1 MAELPEQ
8 NPGPVPASPSLAP
21 PPSPQGQGSFRLL
34 AAITGGCGALLL
46 LVWGGDQ
53 ALRKLYE
60 HWRPRLEQPL
70 SQLAGHPV
78 ELGGYQGLGWG
89 GLRIGP
95 SRIAPGRLDG
105 SSVLVRSVLVSVDP
119 LASLRQ
125 RLPVV
130 HVGLAGVR
138 AELRRNSQ
146 GQYWVP
152 GRLAKG
158 SEPPRL
164 DLRLRLVD
172 PALLNLQPSG
182 TSLRLT
188 GRGAVRPHRREVE
201 LAAWLRADGAGDS
214 LAMELQ
220 GNWQSQRW
228 DGTLRAKALQLAPLQ
243 RLLSLPGQLAG
254 RADGTFALAWRDRQP
269 FCRGGAQL
277 RQLRWRPATGLSRLE
292 LPSSQ
297 LRCSGQA
304 LELDRSAWR
313 WGAPGSKGLQG
324 TLRLEG
330 LWQRNQLQLRQ
341 FELARGRSWLRLK
354 GSLARRFDLTGQ
366 WQLRPG
372 DLPLQAGTPAW
383 VLNQQ
388 VGGSVTAR
396 GSWRLPQLQARFGQ
410 PSNPLLGRWDA
421 VLDWRDK
428 RLVLQRFSSAH
439 LSARGVLPL
448 GLRAGEGL
456 VPGQLDLNLELQRYP
471 LERLDLLVGTQL
483 QGILQATGRVR
494 GPLKALK
501 PDLDLRIDQP
511 GAGPLSL
518 RENWEGQWF
527 GDPAGGGRLR
537 MQALA
542 PAPVGVLTARLDSRW
557 VPRAVRLDRAG
568 GTLELN
574 GSPRAY
580 RWQASQLPLDGLQ
593 LALGPNSR
601 RQPLQAQLSGQGLL
615 ELQPLAFSGSAQLDR
630 PVFLGVWGKSGQA
643 NIRYAKR
650 RYSVQ
655 GAISPLA
662 GGNLAIDWSGV
673 WHGAFRARLQ
683 GERLPPLFLQ
693 QLVRAWPQW
702 RGGSAPILGRASD
715 IGTLLIDTFSGSV
728 QDQLRALELARD
740 RLSAA
745 RLERD
750 RQSSPQERL
759 QRLAGQID
767 ADLRLDGASLLEAR
781 ADLQARAHLWLPEEN
796 QDQPLT
802 SVPVLV
808 KFTGPLRRGAG
819 NFSLADLPLELLALL
834 TPVPAGLRGRLSLQ
848 GRYRLGTPQPELAL
862 NISLVDGYLRETA
875 LVLERD
881 TIQLEQARLLLDLS
895 LRAAGASSSVELAGV
910 VPLDPGKQG
919 LELRLASRDDGLRFL
934 AGLAQPALQWNQ
946 GTGDLQLLVRGSVRE
961 PIANGFLRFRGAQLQ
976 FIGQKVRDVDATVLF
991 DFEQLLLQEFN
1002 AKVGDKGVV
1011 RGSGSLGLFRPDAT
1025 ADGKD
1030 ANLKVELEK
1039 VPFAMSRIKAV
1050 ADGSLQIGGS
1060 VAALDI
1066 GGELAVSRGSVNVQ
1080 PARLASE
1087 ANLAAPVASAAELLE
1102 SRWNYDQPLV
1112 LLGPDVESNAS
1123 EALRAAVP
1131 NASFVGFD
1139 DLKLK
1144 LGPDLRVG
1152 IPNLASF
1159 GTSGLLRLNGRLDP
1173 SLRLQGVVRLLNGR
1187 LNLFTTTFGLD
1198 PESPNVAVFTPSMG
1212 LIPFLDISLRTRV
1225 SDNLPSTSGIGTAGS
1240 LSLQDF
1246 QAAGATNSLDQ
1257 LNLVQVFLSVSGP
1270 ADRLADNLVLRSS
1283 PPLSED
1289 RLQALIG
1296 GNTLAGLA
1304 GSAGGTALATALG
1317 QTLLSPLLGTL
1328 GDAFG
1333 QRLSFALYPTYVN
1346 QAVSSGDAR
1355 RSGRVPPQLVLGAE
1369 IGLDLSERF
1378 NASVLAAPN
1387 RSDVPPQL
1395 NLNFKA
1401 SELLN
1406 LQGAVDAQ
1414 GAWQTQLQLF
1424 FRF

>member
-8 NPGPVPASPSLAP
+8 NPGPVPASSSLAP
-21 PPSPQGQGSFRLL
+21 PPWPRGSGGVRLL
-34 AAITGGCGALLL
+34 AALTGGCGTLFLLA
-46 LVWGGDQ
+46 WGGDQ
-53 ALRKLYE
+53 ALRKLYQ

-70 SQLAGHPV
+70 SQLSGHPV
-78 ELGGYQGLGWG
+78 ELGEYQGLGWG

-95 SRIAPGRLDG
+95 SRISPGRLDG
-105 SSVLVRSVLVSVDP
+105 STVLVRSVSVSLDP

-125 RLPVV
+125 RLPVL

-152 GRLAKG
+152 GRLDPGTK
-158 SEPPRL
+158 PPRL

-172 PALLNLQPSG
+172 PAMLTLLPSG
-182 TSLRLT
+182 ASLRLT
-188 GRGAVRPHRREVE
+188 GRGAVRPHRSELE
-201 LAAWLRADGAGDS
+201 LAAWLGSEAAAGE

-228 DGTLRAKALQLAPLQ
+228 GGTLRAKGLQLAPLQ
-243 RLLSLPGQLAG
+243 RLLGVPGLLAG
-254 RADGTFALAWRDRQP
+254 KADGTFALAWRDRQP
-269 FCRGGAQL
+269 FCKGGAQL
-277 RQLRWRPATGLSRLE
+277 RQLRWRPATGVTRLE
-292 LPSSQ
+292 LPFSQ

-313 WGAPGSKGLQG
+313 WGAPGGKGLQG
-324 TLRLEG
+324 TLRFEG
-330 LWQRNQLQLRQ
+330 LWQRNQLLVRQ
-341 FELARGRSWLRLK
+341 FELARGSSWLRLK
-354 GSLARRFDLTGQ
+354 GSLARSFELTGQ

-372 DLPLQAGTPAW
+372 DLPLQAGTPEW

-388 VGGSVTAR
+388 VGGSVLAR
-396 GSWRLPQLQARFGQ
+396 GPWSLPQLQARFGQ
-410 PSNPLLGRWDA
+410 PSNPLLGPWDA

-448 GLRAGEGL
+448 GLQAGEGL
-456 VPGQLDLNLELQRYP
+456 VPGQLDLSLELQRYP
-471 LERLDLLVGTQL
+471 LERLELLVGAQMR
-483 QGILQATGRVR
+483 GILQASGRVR
-494 GPLKALK
+494 GPLHALT

-518 RENWEGQWF
+518 RENWQGNWL

-542 PAPVGVLTARLDSRW
+542 PAPVGVLTARLDSSW
-557 VPRAVRLDRAG
+557 VPLQVRLERAG

-574 GSPRAY
+574 GRPRGY
-580 RWQASQLPLDGLQ
+580 RWQAIQMPLDGLQ
-593 LALGPNSR
+593 LALGPKSR
-601 RQPLQAQLSGQGLL
+601 RQPLQALLSGEGLL

-630 PVFLGVWGKSGQA
+630 PVFLGVWGKAAQA
-643 NIRYAKR
+643 NFRYAKR
-650 RYSVQ
+650 RFSAE
-655 GAISPLA
+655 GAIAPLA
-662 GGNLAIDWSGV
+662 GGNLAIEWSGV

-693 QLVRAWPQW
+693 QLVRAWPLW
-702 RGGSAPILGRASD
+702 RGEGAPILGRASD
-715 IGTLLIDTFSGSV
+715 IGTLLIDAFGGSV
-728 QDQLRALELARD
+728 QDQLRALELARA

-750 RQSSPQERL
+750 RQSTPQERL
-759 QRLAGQID
+759 QQLAGQID
-767 ADLRLDGASLLEAR
+767 ADLRLDGPSLLEAR
-781 ADLQARAHLWLPEEN
+781 ADLEARAHLWLPEAN

-802 SVPVLV
+802 AVPVLV
-808 KFTGPLRRGAG
+808 KFSGPLRWGAG

-834 TPVPAGLRGRLSLQ
+834 TPVPAGLRGRLSIQ

-862 NISLVDGYLRETA
+862 NISLVDGYLGETA
-875 LVLERD
+875 LVLERG
-881 TIQLEQARLLLDLS
+881 TIQLEQARLLADLS

-910 VPLDPGKQG
+910 VPLDSGQQG

-934 AGLAQPALQWNQ
+934 VGLAQPALEWNQ
-946 GTGDLQLLVRGSVRE
+946 GSGDLQLLVRGSVSQ

-1002 AKVGDKGVV
+1002 AKVGDKGVL
-1011 RGSGSLGLFRPDAT
+1011 RSQGSLGLFRPEAT

-1030 ANLKVELEK
+1030 ATLKVELEK
-1039 VPFAMSRIKAV
+1039 VPFAMPRIKAV
-1050 ADGSLQIGGS
+1050 ADGALQIGGS
-1060 VAALDI
+1060 LAALDI
-1066 GGELAVSRGSVNVQ
+1066 GGELVIARGNVNVQ

-1102 SRWNYDQPLV
+1102 SRWDYGQPLV

-1123 EALRAAVP
+1123 EALRATLP
-1131 NASFVGFD
+1131 NASFVRFD

-1144 LGPDLRVG
+1144 LGPDLKVG

-1198 PESPNVAVFTPSMG
+1198 PDSPNVAVFTPSMG

-1225 SDNLPSTSGIGTAGS
+1225 SDNLPTTSGIGTAGS
-1240 LSLQDF
+1240 LSLQDS
-1246 QAAGATNSLDQ
+1246 QAVGATNSLDQ
-1257 LNLVQVFLSVSGP
+1257 LNLVRVFLSVSGP

-1289 RLQALIG
+1289 RLLALIG

-1333 QRLSFALYPTYVN
+1333 QRLSFALFPTYVN
-1346 QAVSSGDAR
+1346 QGVANSAER

-1369 IGLDLSERF
+1369 IGLDFTERF

-1406 LQGAVDAQ
+1406 LQGAIDAQ

>member
-8 NPGPVPASPSLAP
+8 NPGPVPASSSLAP
-21 PPSPQGQGSFRLL
+21 PPWPRGSGGVRLL
-34 AAITGGCGALLL
+34 AALTGGCGTLFLLA
-46 LVWGGDQ
+46 WGGDQ
-53 ALRKLYE
+53 ALRKLYQ

-70 SQLAGHPV
+70 SQLSGHPV
-78 ELGGYQGLGWG
+78 ELGEYQGLGWG

-95 SRIAPGRLDG
+95 SRISPGRLDG
-105 SSVLVRSVLVSVDP
+105 STVLVRSVSVSLDP

-125 RLPVV
+125 RLPVL

-152 GRLAKG
+152 GRLDPGTK
-158 SEPPRL
+158 PPRL

-172 PALLNLQPSG
+172 PAMLTLLPSG
-182 TSLRLT
+182 ASLRLT
-188 GRGAVRPHRREVE
+188 GRGAVRPHRSELE
-201 LAAWLRADGAGDS
+201 LAAWLGSEAAAGE

-228 DGTLRAKALQLAPLQ
+228 GGTLRAKGLQLAPLQ
-243 RLLSLPGQLAG
+243 PLLGVPGLLAG
-254 RADGTFALAWRDRQP
+254 KADGTFALAWRDRQP
-269 FCRGGAQL
+269 FCKGGAQL
-277 RQLRWRPATGLSRLE
+277 RQLRWRPPTGVARLE
-292 LPSSQ
+292 LPFSQ

-313 WGAPGSKGLQG
+313 WGAPGGKGLQG
-324 TLRLEG
+324 TLRFEG
-330 LWQRNQLQLRQ
+330 LWQRNQLLVRQ
-341 FELARGRSWLRLK
+341 FELARGSSWLRLK
-354 GSLARRFDLTGQ
+354 GSLARSFELTGQ

-372 DLPLQAGTPAW
+372 DLPLQAGTPEW

-388 VGGSVTAR
+388 VGGSVLAR
-396 GSWRLPQLQARFGQ
+396 GPWSLPQLQARFGQ
-410 PSNPLLGRWDA
+410 PSNPLLGPWDA
-421 VLDWRDK
+421 VLAWRDK

-448 GLRAGEGL
+448 GLQAGEGL
-456 VPGQLDLNLELQRYP
+456 VPGQLDLSLELQRYP
-471 LERLDLLVGTQL
+471 LERLELLVGAQMW
-483 QGILQATGRVR
+483 GILQASGRVR
-494 GPLKALK
+494 GPLHALT

-518 RENWEGQWF
+518 RENWQGNWL

-542 PAPVGVLTARLDSRW
+542 PAPVGVLTARLDSSW
-557 VPRAVRLDRAG
+557 VPLQVRLERAG

-574 GSPRAY
+574 GRPRGY
-580 RWQASQLPLDGLQ
+580 RWQAIQMPLDGLQ
-593 LALGPNSR
+593 LALGPKSR
-601 RQPLQAQLSGQGLL
+601 RQPLQALLSGEGLL

-630 PVFLGVWGKSGQA
+630 PVFLGVWGKAAQA
-643 NIRYAKR
+643 NFRYAKR
-650 RYSVQ
+650 RFSAE
-655 GAISPLA
+655 GAIAPLA
-662 GGNLAIDWSGV
+662 GGNLAIEWSGV

-693 QLVRAWPQW
+693 QLVRAWPLW
-702 RGGSAPILGRASD
+702 RGEGAPILGRASD
-715 IGTLLIDTFSGSV
+715 IGTLLIDAFGGSV
-728 QDQLRALELARD
+728 QDQLRALELARA

-750 RQSSPQERL
+750 RQSTPQERL
-759 QRLAGQID
+759 QQLAGQID
-767 ADLRLDGASLLEAR
+767 ADLRLDGPSLLEAR
-781 ADLQARAHLWLPEEN
+781 ADLEARAHLWLPEAN

-802 SVPVLV
+802 AVPVLV
-808 KFTGPLRRGAG
+808 KFSGPLRWGAG

-834 TPVPAGLRGRLSLQ
+834 TPVPAGLRGRLSIQ

-862 NISLVDGYLRETA
+862 NISLVDGYLGETA
-875 LVLERD
+875 LVLERG
-881 TIQLEQARLLLDLS
+881 TIQLEQARLLADLS

-910 VPLDPGKQG
+910 VPLDSGQQG

-934 AGLAQPALQWNQ
+934 VGLAQPALEWNQ
-946 GTGDLQLLVRGSVRE
+946 GSGDLQLLVRGSVSQ

-1002 AKVGDKGVV
+1002 AKVGDKGVL
-1011 RGSGSLGLFRPDAT
+1011 RSQGSLGLFRPEAT

-1030 ANLKVELEK
+1030 ATLKVELEK
-1039 VPFAMSRIKAV
+1039 VPFAMPRIKAV
-1050 ADGSLQIGGS
+1050 ADGALQIGGS
-1060 VAALDI
+1060 LAALDI
-1066 GGELAVSRGSVNVQ
+1066 GGELVIARGNVNVQ

-1102 SRWNYDQPLV
+1102 SRWDYGQPLV

-1123 EALRAAVP
+1123 EALRATLP
-1131 NASFVGFD
+1131 NASFVRFD

-1144 LGPDLRVG
+1144 LGPDLKVG

-1198 PESPNVAVFTPSMG
+1198 PDSPNVAVFTPSMG

-1225 SDNLPSTSGIGTAGS
+1225 SDNLPTTSGIGTAGS
-1240 LSLQDF
+1240 LSLQDS
-1246 QAAGATNSLDQ
+1246 QAVGATNSLDQ
-1257 LNLVQVFLSVSGP
+1257 LNLVRVFLSVSGP

-1289 RLQALIG
+1289 RLLALIG

-1333 QRLSFALYPTYVN
+1333 QRLSFALFPTYVN
-1346 QAVSSGDAR
+1346 QGVANSAER

-1369 IGLDLSERF
+1369 IGLDFTERF

-1406 LQGAVDAQ
+1406 LQGAIDAQ

>member
-8 NPGPVPASPSLAP
+8 NPGPVPASSSLAP
-21 PPSPQGQGSFRLL
+21 PPWPRGSGGVRLL
-34 AAITGGCGALLL
+34 AALTGGCGTLFLLA
-46 LVWGGDQ
+46 WGGDQ
-53 ALRKLYE
+53 ALRKLYQ

-70 SQLAGHPV
+70 SQLSGHPV
-78 ELGGYQGLGWG
+78 ELGEYQGLGWG

-95 SRIAPGRLDG
+95 SRISPGRLDG
-105 SSVLVRSVLVSVDP
+105 STVLVRSVSVSLDP

-125 RLPVV
+125 RLPVL

-152 GRLAKG
+152 GRLDPGTK
-158 SEPPRL
+158 PPRL

-172 PALLNLQPSG
+172 PAMLTLLPSG
-182 TSLRLT
+182 ASLRLT
-188 GRGAVRPHRREVE
+188 GRGAVRPHRSELE
-201 LAAWLRADGAGDS
+201 LAAWLGSEAAAGE

-228 DGTLRAKALQLAPLQ
+228 GGTLRAKALQLAPLQ
-243 RLLSLPGQLAG
+243 RLLGVPGLLAG
-254 RADGTFALAWRDRQP
+254 KADGTFALAWRDRQP
-269 FCRGGAQL
+269 FCKGGAQL
-277 RQLRWRPATGLSRLE
+277 RQLRWRPATGVTRLE
-292 LPSSQ
+292 LPFSQ

-313 WGAPGSKGLQG
+313 WGAPGGKGLQG
-324 TLRLEG
+324 TLRFEG
-330 LWQRNQLQLRQ
+330 LWQRNQLLVRQ
-341 FELARGRSWLRLK
+341 FELARGSSWLRLK
-354 GSLARRFDLTGQ
+354 GSLARSFELTGQ

-372 DLPLQAGTPAW
+372 DLPLQAGTPEW

-388 VGGSVTAR
+388 VGGSVLAR
-396 GSWRLPQLQARFGQ
+396 GPWSLPQLQARFGQ
-410 PSNPLLGRWDA
+410 PSNPLLGPWDA

-448 GLRAGEGL
+448 GLQAGEGL
-456 VPGQLDLNLELQRYP
+456 VPGQLDLSLELQRYP
-471 LERLDLLVGTQL
+471 LERLELLVGAQMW
-483 QGILQATGRVR
+483 GILQASGRVR
-494 GPLKALK
+494 GPLHALT

-518 RENWEGQWF
+518 RENWQGNWL

-542 PAPVGVLTARLDSRW
+542 PAPVGVLTARLDSSW
-557 VPRAVRLDRAG
+557 VPLQVRLERAG

-574 GSPRAY
+574 GRPRGY
-580 RWQASQLPLDGLQ
+580 RWQAIQMPLDGLQ
-593 LALGPNSR
+593 LALGPKSR
-601 RQPLQAQLSGQGLL
+601 RQPLQALLSGEGLL

-630 PVFLGVWGKSGQA
+630 PVFLGVWGKAAQA
-643 NIRYAKR
+643 NFRYAKR
-650 RYSVQ
+650 RFSAE
-655 GAISPLA
+655 GAIAPLA
-662 GGNLAIDWSGV
+662 GGNLAIEWSGV

-693 QLVRAWPQW
+693 QLVRAWPLW
-702 RGGSAPILGRASD
+702 RGEGAPILGRASD
-715 IGTLLIDTFSGSV
+715 IGTLLIDAFGGSV
-728 QDQLRALELARD
+728 QDQLRALELARA

-750 RQSSPQERL
+750 RQSTPQERL
-759 QRLAGQID
+759 QQLAGQID
-767 ADLRLDGASLLEAR
+767 ADLRLDGPSLLEAR
-781 ADLQARAHLWLPEEN
+781 ADLEARAHLWLPEAN

-802 SVPVLV
+802 AVPVLV
-808 KFTGPLRRGAG
+808 KFSGPLRWGAG

-834 TPVPAGLRGRLSLQ
+834 TPVPAGLRGRLSIQ

-862 NISLVDGYLRETA
+862 NISLVDGYLGETA
-875 LVLERD
+875 LVLERG
-881 TIQLEQARLLLDLS
+881 TIQLEQARLLADLS

-910 VPLDPGKQG
+910 VPLDSGQQG

-934 AGLAQPALQWNQ
+934 VGLAQPALEWNQ
-946 GTGDLQLLVRGSVRE
+946 GSGDLQLLVRGSVSQ

-1002 AKVGDKGVV
+1002 AKVGDKGVL
-1011 RGSGSLGLFRPDAT
+1011 RSQGSLGLFRPEAT

-1030 ANLKVELEK
+1030 ATLKVELEK
-1039 VPFAMSRIKAV
+1039 VPFAMPRIKAV
-1050 ADGSLQIGGS
+1050 ADGALQIGGS
-1060 VAALDI
+1060 LAALDI
-1066 GGELAVSRGSVNVQ
+1066 GGELVIARGNVNVQ

-1102 SRWNYDQPLV
+1102 SRWDYGQPLV

-1123 EALRAAVP
+1123 EALRATLP
-1131 NASFVGFD
+1131 NASFVRFD

-1144 LGPDLRVG
+1144 LGPDLKVG

-1198 PESPNVAVFTPSMG
+1198 PDSPNVAVFTPSMG

-1225 SDNLPSTSGIGTAGS
+1225 SDNLPTTSGIGTAGS
-1240 LSLQDF
+1240 LSLQDS
-1246 QAAGATNSLDQ
+1246 QAVGATNSLDQ
-1257 LNLVQVFLSVSGP
+1257 LNLVRVFLSVSGP

-1289 RLQALIG
+1289 RLLALIG

-1333 QRLSFALYPTYVN
+1333 QRLSFALFPTYVN
-1346 QAVSSGDAR
+1346 QGVANSAER

-1369 IGLDLSERF
+1369 IGLDFTERF

-1406 LQGAVDAQ
+1406 LQGAIDAQ

>member
-8 NPGPVPASPSLAP
+8 NPGPVPASSSLAP
-21 PPSPQGQGSFRLL
+21 PPWPRGSGGVRLL
-34 AAITGGCGALLL
+34 AALSGGCGTLFLLA
-46 LVWGGDQ
+46 WGGDQ
-53 ALRKLYE
+53 ALRKLYQ

-70 SQLAGHPV
+70 SQLSGHPV
-78 ELGGYQGLGWG
+78 ELGEYQGLGWG

-95 SRIAPGRLDG
+95 SRISPGRLDG
-105 SSVLVRSVLVSVDP
+105 STVLVRSVSVSLDP

-125 RLPVV
+125 RLPVL

-152 GRLAKG
+152 GRLDPGTK
-158 SEPPRL
+158 PPRL

-172 PALLNLQPSG
+172 PAMLTLLPSG
-182 TSLRLT
+182 ASLRLT
-188 GRGAVRPHRREVE
+188 GRGAVRPHRSELE
-201 LAAWLRADGAGDS
+201 LAAWLGSEAAAGE

-228 DGTLRAKALQLAPLQ
+228 GGTLRAKGLQLAPLQ
-243 RLLSLPGQLAG
+243 RLLGVPGLLSG
-254 RADGTFALAWRDRQP
+254 KADGTFALAWRDRQP
-269 FCRGGAQL
+269 FCKGGAQL
-277 RQLRWRPATGLSRLE
+277 RQLRWRPATGVTRLE
-292 LPSSQ
+292 LPFSQ

-313 WGAPGSKGLQG
+313 WGAPGGKGLQG
-324 TLRLEG
+324 TLRFEG
-330 LWQRNQLQLRQ
+330 LWQRNQLLVRQ
-341 FELARGRSWLRLK
+341 FELARGSSWLRLK
-354 GSLARRFDLTGQ
+354 GSLARTFELTGQ

-372 DLPLQAGTPAW
+372 DLPLQAGTPEW

-388 VGGSVTAR
+388 VGGSVSAR
-396 GSWRLPQLQARFGQ
+396 GPWSLPQLQARFGQ
-410 PSNPLLGRWDA
+410 PSNPLLGPWDA
-421 VLDWRDK
+421 VLAWRDK

-448 GLRAGEGL
+448 GLQAGEGL
-456 VPGQLDLNLELQRYP
+456 VPGQLDLSLELQRYP
-471 LERLDLLVGTQL
+471 LERLELLVGAQMW
-483 QGILQATGRVR
+483 GILQASGRVR
-494 GPLKALK
+494 GPLHALT

-518 RENWEGQWF
+518 RENWQGNWL

-542 PAPVGVLTARLDSRW
+542 PAPVGVLTARLDSSW
-557 VPRAVRLDRAG
+557 VPLQVRLERAG
-568 GTLELN
+568 GSLELN
-574 GSPRAY
+574 GRPRGY
-580 RWQASQLPLDGLQ
+580 RWQAIQMPLDGLQ
-593 LALGPNSR
+593 LALGPKSR
-601 RQPLQAQLSGQGLL
+601 RQPLQALLSGEGLL
-615 ELQPLAFSGSAQLDR
+615 ELQPLAFSGNAQLDR
-630 PVFLGVWGKSGQA
+630 PVFLGVWGKSAQA
-643 NIRYAKR
+643 NFRYAKR
-650 RYSVQ
+650 RYSAQ

-662 GGNLAIDWSGV
+662 GGNLAIDWSGI
-673 WHGAFRARLQ
+673 WHGAFQAGLQ

-693 QLVRAWPQW
+693 QLVRAWPLW
-702 RGGSAPILGRASD
+702 RGEGVPILGRASD
-715 IGTLLIDTFSGSV
+715 IGTLLIDTFGGSV
-728 QDQLRALELARD
+728 QDQLRALELARA
-740 RLSAA
+740 RLRAA

-750 RQSSPQERL
+750 RQSTPQERL
-759 QRLAGQID
+759 QQLAGQID
-767 ADLRLDGASLLEAR
+767 ADLRLDGPSLLEAR
-781 ADLQARAHLWLPEEN
+781 ADLQARAHLWLPEAN

-808 KFTGPLRRGAG
+808 KFSGPLQRGAG

-834 TPVPAGLRGRLSLQ
+834 TPVPAGLRGRLSMQ

-862 NISLVDGYLRETA
+862 NITLVDGYLGETA
-875 LVLERD
+875 LVLERG
-881 TIQLEQARLLLDLS
+881 TIQLEQARLLADLS

-910 VPLDPGKQG
+910 VPLDSGQQG

-934 AGLAQPALQWNQ
+934 VGLAQPALEWNQ
-946 GTGDLQLLVRGSVRE
+946 GSGDLQLLVRGSVSQ

-1002 AKVGDKGVV
+1002 AKVGDKGVL
-1011 RGSGSLGLFRPDAT
+1011 RGQGSLGLFRPEAT

-1030 ANLKVELEK
+1030 ATLKVELEK
-1039 VPFAMSRIKAV
+1039 VPFAMPRIKAV
-1050 ADGSLQIGGS
+1050 ADGALQIGGS
-1060 VAALDI
+1060 LAALDI
-1066 GGELAVSRGSVNVQ
+1066 GGELAIARGNVNVQ

-1102 SRWNYDQPLV
+1102 SRWDYGQPLV

-1123 EALRAAVP
+1123 EALRATVP

-1144 LGPDLRVG
+1144 LGPDLKVG

-1198 PESPNVAVFTPSMG
+1198 PDSPNVAVFTPSMG

-1225 SDNLPSTSGIGTAGS
+1225 SDNLPTTSGIGTAGS

-1246 QAAGATNSLDQ
+1246 QAVGATNSLDQ
-1257 LNLVQVFLSVSGP
+1257 LNLVRVFLSVSGP

-1289 RLQALIG
+1289 RLLALIG

-1333 QRLSFALYPTYVN
+1333 QRLSFALFPTYVN
-1346 QAVSSGDAR
+1346 QGVANSAER

-1369 IGLDLSERF
+1369 IGLDFTERF

-1406 LQGAVDAQ
+1406 LQGAIDAQ

>member
-1 MAELPEQ
+1 L
-8 NPGPVPASPSLAP
+8 
-21 PPSPQGQGSFRLL
+21 
-34 AAITGGCGALLL
+34 
-46 LVWGGDQ
+46 
-53 ALRKLYE
+53 
-60 HWRPRLEQPL
+60 
-70 SQLAGHPV
+70 
-78 ELGGYQGLGWG
+78 
-89 GLRIGP
+89 
-95 SRIAPGRLDG
+95 
-105 SSVLVRSVLVSVDP
+105 DP

-130 HVGLAGVR
+130 HVGLTGVR

-152 GRLAKG
+152 GRLAVG

-182 TSLRLT
+182 MSLRLT

-201 LAAWLRADGAGDS
+201 LAAWLRSEVAAGE

-220 GNWQSQRW
+220 GNWQRQRW
-228 DGTLRAKALQLAPLQ
+228 DGTLRTKALQLPPLQ
-243 RLLSLPGQLAG
+243 RLLGLPGQLAG
-254 RADGTFALAWRDRQP
+254 HADGKFALAWRDRQP

-277 RQLRWRPATGLSRLE
+277 RQLRWRPATGVSRLE
-292 LPSSQ
+292 LPFSQ

-341 FELARGRSWLRLK
+341 FELARGRSWLKLK

-372 DLPLQAGTPAW
+372 DLPLQAGTPEW
-383 VLNQQ
+383 LLNQQ
-388 VGGSVTAR
+388 VSGSVSAR
-396 GSWRLPQLQARFGQ
+396 GPWRLPQLQARFGQ

-494 GPLKALK
+494 GPLKALR
-501 PDLDLRIDQP
+501 PDLDLQIDQP

-518 RENWEGQWF
+518 RENWQGQWF

-542 PAPVGVLTARLDSRW
+542 PAPMGVLTARLDSRW

-601 RQPLQAQLSGQGLL
+601 RQPLQARLSGQGLL

-630 PVFLGVWGKSGQA
+630 PVFLGVWGKSAQA

-655 GAISPLA
+655 GAVSPLA

-683 GERLPPLFLQ
+683 AERLPPLFLQ
-693 QLVRAWPQW
+693 QLVRAWPLW

-728 QDQLRALELARD
+728 QGQLRALELARA
-740 RLSAA
+740 RLSSA

-781 ADLQARAHLWLPEEN
+781 ADLQARAHLWLPEAN

-862 NISLVDGYLRETA
+862 NINLVDGYLRETA
-875 LVLERD
+875 LVLERS

-895 LRAAGASSSVELAGV
+895 LRAAGASTSVELAGV
-910 VPLDPGKQG
+910 VPLDPGRQG

-946 GTGDLQLLVRGSVRE
+946 GSGDLQLLVRGSVRE

-1011 RGSGSLGLFRPDAT
+1011 RGQGSLGLFRPEAT

-1030 ANLKVELEK
+1030 ATLKVELEK

-1066 GGELAVSRGSVNVQ
+1066 GGELAISRGSINVQ

-1102 SRWNYDQPLV
+1102 SSWNYDQPLV

-1139 DLKLK
+1139 DLRLK
-1144 LGPDLRVG
+1144 LGPDLKVG

-1198 PESPNVAVFTPSMG
+1198 PDSPNVAVFTPSMG

-1225 SDNLPSTSGIGTAGS
+1225 SDNLPTTSGIGTAGS

-1246 QAAGATNSLDQ
+1246 QAVGATNSLDQ
-1257 LNLVQVFLSVSGP
+1257 LNLVRVFLSVSGP

-1289 RLQALIG
+1289 RLLALIG

-1304 GSAGGTALATALG
+1304 GSAGGTVLATALG

-1346 QAVSSGDAR
+1346 QGVASGAER

-1369 IGLDLSERF
+1369 LGLDLTERF

-1406 LQGAVDAQ
+1406 LQGAIDSQ

>member
-34 AAITGGCGALLL
+34 AAFTCGCGALLL

-781 ADLQARAHLWLPEEN
+781 ADLQARAHLWLPEAN

-881 TIQLEQARLLLDLS
+881 TIQLKQARLLLDLS

-946 GTGDLQLLVRGSVRE
+946 GSGDLQLLVRGSVRE

-1289 RLQALIG
+1289 RLLALIG

>member
-8 NPGPVPASPSLAP
+8 NPGPVPASSSLAP
-21 PPSPQGQGSFRLL
+21 PPWPRGSGGVRLL
-34 AAITGGCGALLL
+34 AALTGGCGTLFLLA
-46 LVWGGDQ
+46 WGGDQ
-53 ALRKLYE
+53 ALRKLYQ

-70 SQLAGHPV
+70 SQLSGHPV
-78 ELGGYQGLGWG
+78 ELGEYQGLGWG

-95 SRIAPGRLDG
+95 SRISPGRLDG
-105 SSVLVRSVLVSVDP
+105 STVLVRSVSVSLDP

-125 RLPVV
+125 RLPVL

-152 GRLAKG
+152 GRLDPGTK
-158 SEPPRL
+158 PPRL

-172 PALLNLQPSG
+172 PAMLTLLPSG
-182 TSLRLT
+182 ASLRLT
-188 GRGAVRPHRREVE
+188 GRGAVRPHRSELE
-201 LAAWLRADGAGDS
+201 LAAWLGSEAAAGE

-228 DGTLRAKALQLAPLQ
+228 GGTLRAKGLQLAPLQ
-243 RLLSLPGQLAG
+243 RLLGVPGLLAG
-254 RADGTFALAWRDRQP
+254 KADGTFALAWRDRQP
-269 FCRGGAQL
+269 FCKGGAQL
-277 RQLRWRPATGLSRLE
+277 RQLRWRPATGVTRLE
-292 LPSSQ
+292 LPFSQ

-313 WGAPGSKGLQG
+313 WGAPGGKGLQG
-324 TLRLEG
+324 TLRFEG
-330 LWQRNQLQLRQ
+330 LWQRNQLLVRQ
-341 FELARGRSWLRLK
+341 FELARGSSWLRLK
-354 GSLARRFDLTGQ
+354 GSLARSFELTGQ

-372 DLPLQAGTPAW
+372 DLPLQAGTPEW

-388 VGGSVTAR
+388 VGGSVLAR
-396 GSWRLPQLQARFGQ
+396 GPWSLPQLQARFGQ
-410 PSNPLLGRWDA
+410 PSNPLLGPWDA
-421 VLDWRDK
+421 VLAWRDK

-448 GLRAGEGL
+448 GLQAGEGL
-456 VPGQLDLNLELQRYP
+456 VPGQLDLSLELQRYP
-471 LERLDLLVGTQL
+471 LERLELLVGAQMW
-483 QGILQATGRVR
+483 GILQASGRVR
-494 GPLKALK
+494 GPLHALT

-518 RENWEGQWF
+518 RENWQGNWL

-542 PAPVGVLTARLDSRW
+542 PAPVGVLTARLDSSW
-557 VPRAVRLDRAG
+557 VPLQVRLERAG

-574 GSPRAY
+574 GRPRGY
-580 RWQASQLPLDGLQ
+580 RWQAIQMPLDGLQ
-593 LALGPNSR
+593 LALGPKSR
-601 RQPLQAQLSGQGLL
+601 RQPLQALLSGEGLL

-630 PVFLGVWGKSGQA
+630 PVFLGVWGKAAQA
-643 NIRYAKR
+643 NFRYAKR
-650 RYSVQ
+650 RFSAE
-655 GAISPLA
+655 GAIAPLA
-662 GGNLAIDWSGV
+662 GGNLAIEWSGV

-693 QLVRAWPQW
+693 QLVRAWPLW
-702 RGGSAPILGRASD
+702 RGEGAPILGRASD
-715 IGTLLIDTFSGSV
+715 IGTLLIDAFGGSV
-728 QDQLRALELARD
+728 QDQLRALELARA

-750 RQSSPQERL
+750 RQSTPQERL
-759 QRLAGQID
+759 QQLAGQID
-767 ADLRLDGASLLEAR
+767 ADLRLDGPSLLEAR
-781 ADLQARAHLWLPEEN
+781 ADLEARAHLWLPEAN

-802 SVPVLV
+802 AVPVLV
-808 KFTGPLRRGAG
+808 KFSGPLRWGAG

-834 TPVPAGLRGRLSLQ
+834 TPVPAGLRGRLSIQ

-862 NISLVDGYLRETA
+862 NISLVDGYLGETA
-875 LVLERD
+875 LVLERG
-881 TIQLEQARLLLDLS
+881 TIQLEQARLLADLS

-910 VPLDPGKQG
+910 VPLDSGQQG

-934 AGLAQPALQWNQ
+934 VGLAQPALEWNQ
-946 GTGDLQLLVRGSVRE
+946 GSGDLQLLVRGSVSQ

-1002 AKVGDKGVV
+1002 AKVGDKGVL
-1011 RGSGSLGLFRPDAT
+1011 RSQGSLGLFRPEAT

-1030 ANLKVELEK
+1030 ATLKVELEK
-1039 VPFAMSRIKAV
+1039 VPFAMPRIKAV
-1050 ADGSLQIGGS
+1050 ADGALQIGGS
-1060 VAALDI
+1060 LAALDI
-1066 GGELAVSRGSVNVQ
+1066 GGELVIARGNVNVQ

-1102 SRWNYDQPLV
+1102 SRWDYGQPLV

-1123 EALRAAVP
+1123 EALRATLP
-1131 NASFVGFD
+1131 NASFVRFD

-1144 LGPDLRVG
+1144 LGPDLKVG

-1173 SLRLQGVVRLLNGR
+1173 SLRLQSVVRLLNGR

-1198 PESPNVAVFTPSMG
+1198 PDSPNVAVFTPSMG

-1225 SDNLPSTSGIGTAGS
+1225 SDNLPTTSGIGTAGS
-1240 LSLQDF
+1240 LSLQDS
-1246 QAAGATNSLDQ
+1246 QAVGATNSLDQ
-1257 LNLVQVFLSVSGP
+1257 LNLVRVFLSVSGP

-1289 RLQALIG
+1289 RLLALIG

-1333 QRLSFALYPTYVN
+1333 QRLSFALFPTYVN
-1346 QAVSSGDAR
+1346 QGVANSAER

-1369 IGLDLSERF
+1369 IGLDFTERF

-1406 LQGAVDAQ
+1406 LQGAIDAQ

>member
-8 NPGPVPASPSLAP
+8 NPGPVPASSSLAP
-21 PPSPQGQGSFRLL
+21 PPWPRGSGGVRLL
-34 AAITGGCGALLL
+34 AALTGGCGTLFLLA
-46 LVWGGDQ
+46 WGGDQ
-53 ALRKLYE
+53 ALRKLYQ

-70 SQLAGHPV
+70 SQLSGHPV
-78 ELGGYQGLGWG
+78 ELGEYQGLGWG

-95 SRIAPGRLDG
+95 SRISPGRLDG
-105 SSVLVRSVLVSVDP
+105 STVFVRSVSVSLDP

-125 RLPVV
+125 RLPVL

-152 GRLAKG
+152 GRLDPGTK
-158 SEPPRL
+158 PPRL

-172 PALLNLQPSG
+172 PAMLTLLPSG
-182 TSLRLT
+182 ASLRLT
-188 GRGAVRPHRREVE
+188 GRGAVRPHRSELE
-201 LAAWLRADGAGDS
+201 LAAWLGSEAAAGE

-228 DGTLRAKALQLAPLQ
+228 GGTLRAKGLQLAPLQ
-243 RLLSLPGQLAG
+243 RLLGVPGLLAG
-254 RADGTFALAWRDRQP
+254 KADGTFALAWRDRQP
-269 FCRGGAQL
+269 FCKGGAQL
-277 RQLRWRPATGLSRLE
+277 RQLRWRPATGVTRLE
-292 LPSSQ
+292 LPFSQ

-313 WGAPGSKGLQG
+313 WGAPGGKGLQG
-324 TLRLEG
+324 TLRFEG
-330 LWQRNQLQLRQ
+330 LWQRNQLLVRQ
-341 FELARGRSWLRLK
+341 FELARGSSWLRLK
-354 GSLARRFDLTGQ
+354 GSLARSFELTGQ

-372 DLPLQAGTPAW
+372 DLPLQAGTPEW

-388 VGGSVTAR
+388 VGGSVLAR
-396 GSWRLPQLQARFGQ
+396 GPWSLPQLQARFGQ
-410 PSNPLLGRWDA
+410 PSNPLLGPWDA

-448 GLRAGEGL
+448 GLQAGEGL
-456 VPGQLDLNLELQRYP
+456 VPGQLDLSLELQRYP
-471 LERLDLLVGTQL
+471 LERLELLVGAQMW
-483 QGILQATGRVR
+483 GILQASGRVR
-494 GPLKALK
+494 GPLHALT

-518 RENWEGQWF
+518 RENWQGNWL

-542 PAPVGVLTARLDSRW
+542 PAPVGVLTARLDSSW
-557 VPRAVRLDRAG
+557 VPLQVRLERAG

-574 GSPRAY
+574 GRPRGY
-580 RWQASQLPLDGLQ
+580 RWQAIQMPLDGLQ
-593 LALGPNSR
+593 LALGPKSR
-601 RQPLQAQLSGQGLL
+601 RQPLQALLSGEGLL

-630 PVFLGVWGKSGQA
+630 PVFLGVWGKAAQA
-643 NIRYAKR
+643 NFRYAKR
-650 RYSVQ
+650 RFSAE
-655 GAISPLA
+655 GAIAPLA
-662 GGNLAIDWSGV
+662 GGNLAIEWSGV

-693 QLVRAWPQW
+693 QLVRAWPLW
-702 RGGSAPILGRASD
+702 RGEGAPILGRASD
-715 IGTLLIDTFSGSV
+715 IGTLLIDAFGGSV
-728 QDQLRALELARD
+728 QDQLRALELARA

-750 RQSSPQERL
+750 RQSTPQERL
-759 QRLAGQID
+759 QQLAGQID
-767 ADLRLDGASLLEAR
+767 ADLRLDGPSLLEAR
-781 ADLQARAHLWLPEEN
+781 ADLEARAHLWLPEAN

-802 SVPVLV
+802 AVPVLV
-808 KFTGPLRRGAG
+808 KFSGPLRWGAG

-834 TPVPAGLRGRLSLQ
+834 TPVPAGLRGRLSIQ

-862 NISLVDGYLRETA
+862 NISLVDGYLGETA
-875 LVLERD
+875 LVLERG
-881 TIQLEQARLLLDLS
+881 TIQLEQARLLADLS

-910 VPLDPGKQG
+910 VPLDSGQQG

-934 AGLAQPALQWNQ
+934 VGLAQPALEWNQ
-946 GTGDLQLLVRGSVRE
+946 GSGDLQLLVRGSVSQ

-1002 AKVGDKGVV
+1002 AKVGDKGVL
-1011 RGSGSLGLFRPDAT
+1011 RSQGSLGLFRPEAT

-1030 ANLKVELEK
+1030 ATLKVELEK
-1039 VPFAMSRIKAV
+1039 VPFAMPRIKAV
-1050 ADGSLQIGGS
+1050 ADGALQIGGS
-1060 VAALDI
+1060 LAALDI
-1066 GGELAVSRGSVNVQ
+1066 GGELVIARGNVNVQ

-1102 SRWNYDQPLV
+1102 SRWDYGQPLV

-1123 EALRAAVP
+1123 EALRATLP
-1131 NASFVGFD
+1131 NASFVRFD

-1144 LGPDLRVG
+1144 LGPDLKVG

-1198 PESPNVAVFTPSMG
+1198 PDSPNVAVFTPSMG

-1225 SDNLPSTSGIGTAGS
+1225 SDNLPTTSGIGTAGS
-1240 LSLQDF
+1240 LSLQDS
-1246 QAAGATNSLDQ
+1246 QAVGATNSLDQ
-1257 LNLVQVFLSVSGP
+1257 LNLVRVFLSVSGP

-1289 RLQALIG
+1289 RLLALIG

-1333 QRLSFALYPTYVN
+1333 QRLSFALFPTYVN
-1346 QAVSSGDAR
+1346 QGVANSAER

-1369 IGLDLSERF
+1369 IGLDFTERF

-1406 LQGAVDAQ
+1406 LQGAIDAQ

>member
-1 MAELPEQ
+1 M
-8 NPGPVPASPSLAP
+8 
-21 PPSPQGQGSFRLL
+21 
-34 AAITGGCGALLL
+34 
-46 LVWGGDQ
+46 
-53 ALRKLYE
+53 
-60 HWRPRLEQPL
+60 
-70 SQLAGHPV
+70 
-78 ELGGYQGLGWG
+78 
-89 GLRIGP
+89 
-95 SRIAPGRLDG
+95 
-105 SSVLVRSVLVSVDP
+105 RSVLVSLDP

-130 HVGLAGVR
+130 HVGLTGVR

-152 GRLAKG
+152 GRLAVG

-182 TSLRLT
+182 MSLRLT
-188 GRGAVRPHRREVE
+188 GRGAVLPHRREVE
-201 LAAWLRADGAGDS
+201 LAAWLRSEVAAGE

-220 GNWQSQRW
+220 GNWQRQRW
-228 DGTLRAKALQLAPLQ
+228 DGTLRTKALQLPPLQ
-243 RLLSLPGQLAG
+243 RLLGLPGQLAG
-254 RADGTFALAWRDRQP
+254 RADGKFALAWRDRQP

-277 RQLRWRPATGLSRLE
+277 RQLRWRPATGVSRLE
-292 LPSSQ
+292 LPFSQ

-341 FELARGRSWLRLK
+341 FELARGRSWLKLK

-372 DLPLQAGTPAW
+372 DLPLQAGTPEW
-383 VLNQQ
+383 LLNQQ
-388 VGGSVTAR
+388 VSGSVSAR
-396 GSWRLPQLQARFGQ
+396 GPWRLPQLQARFGQ

-494 GPLKALK
+494 GPLKALR
-501 PDLDLRIDQP
+501 PDLDLQIDQP

-518 RENWEGQWF
+518 RENWQGQWF

-601 RQPLQAQLSGQGLL
+601 RQPLQARLSGQGLL

-630 PVFLGVWGKSGQA
+630 PVFLGVWGKSAQA

-655 GAISPLA
+655 GAVSPLA

-683 GERLPPLFLQ
+683 AERLPPLFLQ
-693 QLVRAWPQW
+693 QLVRAWPLW

-728 QDQLRALELARD
+728 QGQLRALELAKA
-740 RLSAA
+740 RLSSA

-781 ADLQARAHLWLPEEN
+781 ADLQARAHLWLPEAN

-862 NISLVDGYLRETA
+862 NINLVDGYLRETA
-875 LVLERD
+875 LVLERS

-895 LRAAGASSSVELAGV
+895 LRAAGASTSVELAGV
-910 VPLDPGKQG
+910 VPLDPGRQG

-946 GTGDLQLLVRGSVRE
+946 GSGDLQLLVRGSVRE

-1011 RGSGSLGLFRPDAT
+1011 RGSGSLGLFRPEAT

-1030 ANLKVELEK
+1030 ATLKVELEK

-1066 GGELAVSRGSVNVQ
+1066 GGELAISRGSINVQ

-1102 SRWNYDQPLV
+1102 SSWNYDQPLV

-1139 DLKLK
+1139 DLRLK
-1144 LGPDLRVG
+1144 LGPDLKVG

-1198 PESPNVAVFTPSMG
+1198 PDSPNVAVFTPSMG

-1225 SDNLPSTSGIGTAGS
+1225 SDNLPTTSGIGTAGS

-1246 QAAGATNSLDQ
+1246 QAVGATNSLDQ
-1257 LNLVQVFLSVSGP
+1257 LNLVRVFLSVSGP

-1289 RLQALIG
+1289 RLLALIG

-1304 GSAGGTALATALG
+1304 GSAGGTVLATALG

-1346 QAVSSGDAR
+1346 QGVASGAER

-1369 IGLDLSERF
+1369 LGLDLTERF

-1406 LQGAVDAQ
+1406 LQGAIDSQ

>member
-1 MAELPEQ
+1 M
-8 NPGPVPASPSLAP
+8 LAV
-21 PPSPQGQGSFRLL
+21 L
-34 AAITGGCGALLL
+34 TGGCCTLFL

-53 ALRKLYE
+53 ALRKLYQ

-70 SQLAGHPV
+70 SQLSGHPV
-78 ELGGYQGLGWG
+78 EIGEYQGLGWG

-95 SRIAPGRLDG
+95 SRLAPGRLDG
-105 SSVLVRSVLVSVDP
+105 STVLVSSVLVSLDP
-119 LASLRQ
+119 LESLRQ
-125 RLPVV
+125 RLPVL

-152 GRLAKG
+152 GRTDEGTK
-158 SEPPRL
+158 PPRL
-164 DLRLRLVD
+164 DLRLRLID
-172 PALLNLQPSG
+172 PVMLNLRPSG
-182 TSLRLT
+182 ASLRLT
-188 GRGAVRPHRREVE
+188 GRGALRPHRSE
-201 LAAWLRADGAGDS
+201 LELEAWLRSETAAGE

-228 DGTLRAKALQLAPLQ
+228 GGTLRAKGLQLAPLQ
-243 RLLSLPGQLAG
+243 RLLGVPGLLAG
-254 RADGTFALAWRDRQP
+254 KADGTFALAWRDRQP
-269 FCRGGAQL
+269 FCKGGAQL
-277 RQLRWRPATGLSRLE
+277 RQLRWRPATGVTRLE
-292 LPSSQ
+292 LPFSQ

-313 WGAPGSKGLQG
+313 WGAPGGKGLQG
-324 TLRLEG
+324 TLRFEG
-330 LWQRNQLQLRQ
+330 LWQRNQLLVRQ
-341 FELARGRSWLRLK
+341 FELARGSSWLRLK
-354 GSLARRFDLTGQ
+354 GSLARSFELTGQ

-372 DLPLQAGTPAW
+372 DLPLQAGTPEW

-388 VGGSVTAR
+388 VGGSVLAR
-396 GSWRLPQLQARFGQ
+396 GPWSLPQLQARFGQ
-410 PSNPLLGRWDA
+410 PSNPLLGPWDA

-448 GLRAGEGL
+448 GLQAGEGL
-456 VPGQLDLNLELQRYP
+456 VPGQLDLSLELQRYP
-471 LERLDLLVGTQL
+471 LERLELLVGAQMW
-483 QGILQATGRVR
+483 GILQASGRVR
-494 GPLKALK
+494 GPLHALT

-518 RENWEGQWF
+518 RENWQGNWL

-542 PAPVGVLTARLDSRW
+542 PAPVGVLTARLDSSW
-557 VPRAVRLDRAG
+557 VPLQVRLERAG

-574 GSPRAY
+574 GRPRGY
-580 RWQASQLPLDGLQ
+580 RWQAIQMPLDGLQ
-593 LALGPNSR
+593 LALGPKSR
-601 RQPLQAQLSGQGLL
+601 RQPLQALLSGEGLL

-630 PVFLGVWGKSGQA
+630 PVFLGVWGKAAQA
-643 NIRYAKR
+643 NFRYAKR
-650 RYSVQ
+650 RFSAE
-655 GAISPLA
+655 GAIAPLA
-662 GGNLAIDWSGV
+662 GGNLAIEWSGV

-693 QLVRAWPQW
+693 QLVRAWPLW
-702 RGGSAPILGRASD
+702 RGEGAPILGRASD
-715 IGTLLIDTFSGSV
+715 IGTLLIDTFGGSV
-728 QDQLRALELARD
+728 QDQLRALELARA

-750 RQSSPQERL
+750 RQSTPQERL
-759 QRLAGQID
+759 QQLAGQID
-767 ADLRLDGASLLEAR
+767 ADLRLDGPSLLEAR
-781 ADLQARAHLWLPEEN
+781 ADLEARAHLWLPEAN

-802 SVPVLV
+802 AVPVLV
-808 KFTGPLRRGAG
+808 KFSGPLRWGAG

-834 TPVPAGLRGRLSLQ
+834 TPVPAGLRGRLSIQ

-862 NISLVDGYLRETA
+862 NISLVDGYLGETA
-875 LVLERD
+875 LVLERG
-881 TIQLEQARLLLDLS
+881 TIQLEQARLLADLS

-910 VPLDPGKQG
+910 VPLDSGQQG

-934 AGLAQPALQWNQ
+934 VGLAQPALEWNQ
-946 GTGDLQLLVRGSVRE
+946 GSGDLQLLVRGSVSQ

-1002 AKVGDKGVV
+1002 AKVGDKGVL
-1011 RGSGSLGLFRPDAT
+1011 RSQGSLGLFRPEAT

-1030 ANLKVELEK
+1030 ATLKVELEK
-1039 VPFAMSRIKAV
+1039 VPFAMPRIKAV
-1050 ADGSLQIGGS
+1050 ADGALQIGGS
-1060 VAALDI
+1060 LAALDI
-1066 GGELAVSRGSVNVQ
+1066 GGELVIARGNVNVQ

-1102 SRWNYDQPLV
+1102 SRWDYGQPLV

-1123 EALRAAVP
+1123 EALRATLP
-1131 NASFVGFD
+1131 NASFVRFD

-1144 LGPDLRVG
+1144 LGPDLKVG

-1198 PESPNVAVFTPSMG
+1198 PDSPNVAVFTPSMG

-1225 SDNLPSTSGIGTAGS
+1225 SDNLPTTSGIGTAGS
-1240 LSLQDF
+1240 LSLQDS
-1246 QAAGATNSLDQ
+1246 QAVGATNSLDQ
-1257 LNLVQVFLSVSGP
+1257 LNLVRVFLSVSGP

-1289 RLQALIG
+1289 RLLALIG

-1333 QRLSFALYPTYVN
+1333 QRLSFALFPTYVN
-1346 QAVSSGDAR
+1346 QGVANSAER

-1369 IGLDLSERF
+1369 IGLDFTERF

-1406 LQGAVDAQ
+1406 LQGAIDAQ

>member
-34 AAITGGCGALLL
+34 AAFTGGCGALLL

-781 ADLQARAHLWLPEEN
+781 ADLQARAHLWLPEAN

-946 GTGDLQLLVRGSVRE
+946 GSGDLQLLVRGSVRE

>member
-1 MAELPEQ
+1 M
-8 NPGPVPASPSLAP
+8 
-21 PPSPQGQGSFRLL
+21 
-34 AAITGGCGALLL
+34 
-46 LVWGGDQ
+46 
-53 ALRKLYE
+53 
-60 HWRPRLEQPL
+60 
-70 SQLAGHPV
+70 
-78 ELGGYQGLGWG
+78 
-89 GLRIGP
+89 
-95 SRIAPGRLDG
+95 
-105 SSVLVRSVLVSVDP
+105 
-119 LASLRQ
+119 
-125 RLPVV
+125 
-130 HVGLAGVR
+130 
-138 AELRRNSQ
+138 
-146 GQYWVP
+146 
-152 GRLAKG
+152 
-158 SEPPRL
+158 
-164 DLRLRLVD
+164 
-172 PALLNLQPSG
+172 
-182 TSLRLT
+182 
-188 GRGAVRPHRREVE
+188 
-201 LAAWLRADGAGDS
+201 
-214 LAMELQ
+214 
-220 GNWQSQRW
+220 
-228 DGTLRAKALQLAPLQ
+228 
-243 RLLSLPGQLAG
+243 
-254 RADGTFALAWRDRQP
+254 AWRDRQP

-277 RQLRWRPATGLSRLE
+277 RQLRWRPATGVSRLE
-292 LPSSQ
+292 LPFSQ

-341 FELARGRSWLRLK
+341 FELARGRSWLKLK

-372 DLPLQAGTPAW
+372 DLPLQAGTPEW
-383 VLNQQ
+383 LLNQQ
-388 VGGSVTAR
+388 VSGSVSAR
-396 GSWRLPQLQARFGQ
+396 GPWRLPQLQARFGQ

-494 GPLKALK
+494 GPLKALR
-501 PDLDLRIDQP
+501 PDLDLQIDQP

-518 RENWEGQWF
+518 RENWQGQWF

-601 RQPLQAQLSGQGLL
+601 RQPLQARLSGQGLL

-630 PVFLGVWGKSGQA
+630 PVFLGVWGKSAQA

-655 GAISPLA
+655 GAVSPLA

-683 GERLPPLFLQ
+683 AERLPPLFLQ
-693 QLVRAWPQW
+693 QLVRAWPLW

-728 QDQLRALELARD
+728 QGQLRALELARA
-740 RLSAA
+740 RLSSA

-781 ADLQARAHLWLPEEN
+781 ADLQARAHLWLPEAN

-862 NISLVDGYLRETA
+862 NINLVDGYLRETA
-875 LVLERD
+875 LVLERS

-946 GTGDLQLLVRGSVRE
+946 GSGDLQLLVRGSVRE

-1011 RGSGSLGLFRPDAT
+1011 RGQGSLGLFRPEAT

-1030 ANLKVELEK
+1030 ATLKVELEK

-1066 GGELAVSRGSVNVQ
+1066 GGELAISRGSINVQ

-1102 SRWNYDQPLV
+1102 SSWNYDQPLV

-1139 DLKLK
+1139 DLRLK
-1144 LGPDLRVG
+1144 LGPDLKVG

-1198 PESPNVAVFTPSMG
+1198 PDSPNVAVFTPSMG

-1225 SDNLPSTSGIGTAGS
+1225 SDNLPTTSGIGTAGS

-1246 QAAGATNSLDQ
+1246 QAVGATNSLDQ
-1257 LNLVQVFLSVSGP
+1257 LNLVRVFLSVSGP

-1289 RLQALIG
+1289 RLLALIG

-1304 GSAGGTALATALG
+1304 GSAGGTVLATALG

-1346 QAVSSGDAR
+1346 QGVASGAER

-1369 IGLDLSERF
+1369 LGLDLTERF

-1406 LQGAVDAQ
+1406 LQGAIDSQ

>member
-34 AAITGGCGALLL
+34 AAFTGGCGALLL

-781 ADLQARAHLWLPEEN
+781 ADLQARAHLWLPEAN

-1289 RLQALIG
+1289 RLLALIG

-1346 QAVSSGDAR
+1346 QAVSSGAAR

>member
-1 MAELPEQ
+1 MAELPVE
-8 NPGPVPASPSLAP
+8 NPGPVPASSSLST
-21 PPSPQGQGSFRLL
+21 SPWPLGPGKVRLL
-34 AAITGGCGALLL
+34 AGLMGGCGALILF
-46 LVWGGDQ
+46 VWGGDQ
-53 ALRKLYE
+53 ALRKLYQY
-60 HWRPRLEQPL
+60 WKPRLEQPL
-70 SQLAGHPV
+70 SQIFGHPV
-78 ELGGYQGLGWG
+78 ALGEYQGLGWG
-89 GLRIGP
+89 GLRVGP
-95 SRIAPGRLDG
+95 SRIAPGRLD
-105 SSVLVRSVLVSVDP
+105 SSTVLVRSVLVSLDP

-125 RLPVV
+125 RLPVL
-130 HVGLAGVR
+130 HVGLAGVS

-152 GRLAKG
+152 GQFEAGTK
-158 SEPPRL
+158 PPRL

-172 PALLNLQPSG
+172 PAVLNLLPSG
-182 TSLRLT
+182 TSLRIT
-188 GRGAVRPHRREVE
+188 GRGAVRPHLGEVE
-201 LAAWLRADGAGDS
+201 LAAWLRSHTAAGS
-214 LAMELQ
+214 LAVQLQ
-220 GNWQSQRW
+220 GNWRSQRW
-228 DGTLRAKALQLAPLQ
+228 QATLQAKALQLAPLQ
-243 RLLSLPGQLAG
+243 RLTGVPGQLAG
-254 RADGTFALAWRDRQP
+254 RADGTFDLAWRDRQP
-269 FCRGGAQL
+269 FCKGAAQL
-277 RQLRWRPATGLSRLE
+277 RQLRWRPATGASRLE
-292 LPSSQ
+292 LPASQ
-297 LRCSGQA
+297 LRCRGQA
-304 LELDRSAWR
+304 LELERSVWR
-313 WGAPGSKGLQG
+313 WGSPGAKNLQG
-324 TLRLEG
+324 SLRLEG
-330 LWQRNQLQLRQ
+330 LWERNQLLLRR
-341 FELARGRSWLRLK
+341 FELARGSSWLRLN
-354 GSLARRFDLTGQ
+354 GSLAERFELAGQ
-366 WQLRPG
+366 WLLRPR
-372 DLPLQAGTPAW
+372 DLPLQAGTPEW
-383 VLNQQ
+383 LLNQQ
-388 VGGSVTAR
+388 VGGSVTAK
-396 GSWRLPQLQARFGQ
+396 GPWNLPQLQARFSQ

-421 VLDWRDK
+421 VLAWRDK

-456 VPGQLDLNLELQRYP
+456 VPGQLDLSLELQRYP
-471 LERLDLLVGTQL
+471 LERLDLLVGAQL
-483 QGILQATGRVR
+483 RGSLQASGRVR
-494 GPLKALK
+494 GPLNALT

-518 RENWEGQWF
+518 RENWQGNWL
-527 GDPAGGGRLR
+527 GDPVGGGRLS

-542 PAPVGVLTARLDSRW
+542 PAPVGVLTARLDPRW
-557 VPRAVRLDRAG
+557 VPLQVRLERAG

-574 GSPRAY
+574 GRPRGY
-580 RWQASQLPLDGLQ
+580 RWQAIQIPLEGLQ
-593 LALGPNSR
+593 LALGPRSR
-601 RQPLQAQLSGQGLL
+601 RQPLQALLSGQGSL
-615 ELQPLAFSGSAQLDR
+615 ELQPLAFSGNAQLDR
-630 PVFLGVWGKSGQA
+630 PMFLGVWGKSAQA
-643 NIRYAKR
+643 NFRYAKR
-650 RYSVQ
+650 RYSAQ

-683 GERLPPLFLQ
+683 GESLPPLFLQ
-693 QLVRAWPQW
+693 QLVRAWPLW
-702 RGGSAPILGRASD
+702 RGEGEPLLGRASD
-715 IGTLLIDTFSGSV
+715 IGNLLIDTFGGSV
-728 QDQLRALELARD
+728 QGQLRALELARA

-750 RQSSPQERL
+750 QQSSPQERL
-759 QRLAGQID
+759 QQLAGHID
-767 ADLRLDGASLLEAR
+767 ADLRLDGPSLLEAR
-781 ADLQARAHLWLPEEN
+781 ADLQARAHLWLPEPN
-796 QDQPLT
+796 QDQPIT
-802 SVPVLV
+802 ATPVLV
-808 KFTGPLRRGAG
+808 RFTGPLRRGAG

-834 TPVPAGLRGRLSLQ
+834 TPVPAGLRGRLSMQ

-862 NISLVDGYLRETA
+862 NISLVDGYLSETA
-875 LVLERD
+875 LLLERG
-881 TIQLEQARLLLDLS
+881 TIQLEQARLLIDLS
-895 LRAAGASSSVELAGV
+895 MRAAGAASSVELAGA
-910 VPLDPGKQG
+910 VPLDPGQQG

-946 GTGDLQLLVRGSVRE
+946 GSGDLQLLVRGSVRE

-976 FIGQKVRDVDATVLF
+976 FIGQQVRDVDATVLF

-1011 RGSGSLGLFRPDAT
+1011 RGQGSLGLFRPEAT
-1025 ADGKD
+1025 AAGKD
-1030 ANLKVELEK
+1030 ATLKLELEK
-1039 VPFAMSRIKAV
+1039 VPFAMPRIKAV
-1050 ADGSLQIGGS
+1050 ADGALQIGGS
-1060 VAALDI
+1060 LAALDI
-1066 GGELAVSRGSVNVQ
+1066 GGELAIARGSINVQ
-1080 PARLASE
+1080 PGRLASE

-1102 SRWNYDQPLV
+1102 SRWNFDQPLV

-1144 LGPDLRVG
+1144 LGPDLKVG

-1159 GTSGLLRLNGRLDP
+1159 GTSGLVRLNGRLDP

-1198 PESPNVAVFTPSMG
+1198 PDSPNVAVFTPSMG

-1225 SDNLPSTSGIGTAGS
+1225 SDNLPTTSGVGGAGS
-1240 LSLQDF
+1240 LSLQDL
-1246 QAAGATNSLDQ
+1246 QAADATNSLDQ
-1257 LNLVQVFLSVSGP
+1257 LNLVRVFLSVSGP

-1289 RLQALIG
+1289 RLLALIG
-1296 GNTLAGLA
+1296 GNTLAGLT

-1346 QAVSSGDAR
+1346 QGVASGTER

-1369 IGLDLSERF
+1369 IGLDFTERF

-1395 NLNFKA
+1395 NLNLKA
-1401 SELLN
+1401 SELIN
-1406 LQGAVDAQ
+1406 LQGAIDAQ

>member
-8 NPGPVPASPSLAP
+8 NPGPVPASSSLAP
-21 PPSPQGQGSFRLL
+21 PPWPRGSGGVRLL
-34 AAITGGCGALLL
+34 AALTGGCGTLFLLA
-46 LVWGGDQ
+46 WGGDQ
-53 ALRKLYE
+53 ALRKLYQ

-70 SQLAGHPV
+70 SQLSGHPV
-78 ELGGYQGLGWG
+78 ELGEYQGLGWG

-95 SRIAPGRLDG
+95 SGIAPGRLDG
-105 SSVLVRSVLVSVDP
+105 STVLVRSVSVSLDP

-125 RLPVV
+125 RLPVL

-152 GRLAKG
+152 GRLDPGTK
-158 SEPPRL
+158 PPRL

-172 PALLNLQPSG
+172 PAMLTLLPSG
-182 TSLRLT
+182 ASLRLT
-188 GRGAVRPHRREVE
+188 GRGAVRPHRSELE
-201 LAAWLRADGAGDS
+201 LAAWLGSEAAAGE

-228 DGTLRAKALQLAPLQ
+228 GGTLRAKGLQLAPLQ
-243 RLLSLPGQLAG
+243 RLLGVPGLLAG
-254 RADGTFALAWRDRQP
+254 KADGTFALAWRDRQP
-269 FCRGGAQL
+269 FCKGGAQL
-277 RQLRWRPATGLSRLE
+277 RQLRWRPATGVTRLE
-292 LPSSQ
+292 LPFSQ

-313 WGAPGSKGLQG
+313 WGAPGGKGLQG
-324 TLRLEG
+324 TLRFEG
-330 LWQRNQLQLRQ
+330 LWQRNQLLVRQ
-341 FELARGRSWLRLK
+341 FELARGSSWLRLK
-354 GSLARRFDLTGQ
+354 GSLARSFELTGQ

-372 DLPLQAGTPAW
+372 DLPLQAGTPEW

-388 VGGSVTAR
+388 VGGSVLAR
-396 GSWRLPQLQARFGQ
+396 GPWSLPQLQARFGQ
-410 PSNPLLGRWDA
+410 PSNPLLGPWDA

-448 GLRAGEGL
+448 GLQAGEGL
-456 VPGQLDLNLELQRYP
+456 VPGQLDLSLELQRYP
-471 LERLDLLVGTQL
+471 LERLELLVGAQMW
-483 QGILQATGRVR
+483 GILQASGRVR
-494 GPLKALK
+494 GPLHALT

-518 RENWEGQWF
+518 RENWQGNWL

-542 PAPVGVLTARLDSRW
+542 PAPVGVLTARLDSSW
-557 VPRAVRLDRAG
+557 VPLQVRLERAG
-568 GTLELN
+568 GTLGLN
-574 GSPRAY
+574 GRPRGY
-580 RWQASQLPLDGLQ
+580 RWQAIQMPLDGLQ
-593 LALGPNSR
+593 LALGPKSR
-601 RQPLQAQLSGQGLL
+601 RQPLQALLSGEGLL

-630 PVFLGVWGKSGQA
+630 PVFLGVWGKAAQA
-643 NIRYAKR
+643 NFRYAKR
-650 RYSVQ
+650 RFSAE
-655 GAISPLA
+655 GAIAPLA
-662 GGNLAIDWSGV
+662 GGNLAIEWSGV

-693 QLVRAWPQW
+693 QLVRAWPLW
-702 RGGSAPILGRASD
+702 RGEGAPILGRASD
-715 IGTLLIDTFSGSV
+715 IGTLLIDAFGGSV
-728 QDQLRALELARD
+728 QDQLRALELARA

-750 RQSSPQERL
+750 RQSTPQERL
-759 QRLAGQID
+759 QQLAGQID
-767 ADLRLDGASLLEAR
+767 ADLRLDGPSLLEAR
-781 ADLQARAHLWLPEEN
+781 ADLEARAHLWLPEAN

-802 SVPVLV
+802 AVPVLV
-808 KFTGPLRRGAG
+808 KFSGPLRWGAG

-834 TPVPAGLRGRLSLQ
+834 TPVPAGLRGRLSIQ

-862 NISLVDGYLRETA
+862 NISLVDGYLGETA
-875 LVLERD
+875 LVLERG
-881 TIQLEQARLLLDLS
+881 TIQLEQARLLADLS

-910 VPLDPGKQG
+910 VPLDSGQQG

-934 AGLAQPALQWNQ
+934 VGLAQPALEWNQ
-946 GTGDLQLLVRGSVRE
+946 GSGDLQLLVRGSVSQ

-1002 AKVGDKGVV
+1002 AKVGDKGVL
-1011 RGSGSLGLFRPDAT
+1011 RSQGSLGLFRPEAT

-1030 ANLKVELEK
+1030 ATLKVELEK
-1039 VPFAMSRIKAV
+1039 VPFAMPRIKAV
-1050 ADGSLQIGGS
+1050 ADGALQIGGS
-1060 VAALDI
+1060 LAALDI
-1066 GGELAVSRGSVNVQ
+1066 GGELVIARGNVNVQ

-1102 SRWNYDQPLV
+1102 SRWDYGQPLV

-1123 EALRAAVP
+1123 EALRATLP
-1131 NASFVGFD
+1131 NASFVRFD

-1144 LGPDLRVG
+1144 LGPDLKVG

-1198 PESPNVAVFTPSMG
+1198 PDSPNVAVFTPSMG

-1225 SDNLPSTSGIGTAGS
+1225 SDNLPTTSGIGTAGS
-1240 LSLQDF
+1240 LSLQDS
-1246 QAAGATNSLDQ
+1246 QAVGATNSLDQ
-1257 LNLVQVFLSVSGP
+1257 LNLVRVFLSVSGP

-1289 RLQALIG
+1289 RLLALIG

-1333 QRLSFALYPTYVN
+1333 QRLSFALFPTYVN
-1346 QAVSSGDAR
+1346 QGVANSAER

-1369 IGLDLSERF
+1369 IGLDFTERF

-1406 LQGAVDAQ
+1406 LQGAIDAQ

>member
-1 MAELPEQ
+1 
-8 NPGPVPASPSLAP
+8 
-21 PPSPQGQGSFRLL
+21 LL

-781 ADLQARAHLWLPEEN
+781 ADLQARAHLWLPEAN

>member
-8 NPGPVPASPSLAP
+8 NPGPVPASSSLAP
-21 PPSPQGQGSFRLL
+21 PPWPRGSGGVRLL
-34 AAITGGCGALLL
+34 AALTGGCGTLFLLA
-46 LVWGGDQ
+46 WGGDQ
-53 ALRKLYE
+53 ALRKLYQ

-70 SQLAGHPV
+70 SQLSGHPV
-78 ELGGYQGLGWG
+78 ELGEYQGLGWG

-95 SRIAPGRLDG
+95 SRISPGRLDG
-105 SSVLVRSVLVSVDP
+105 STVLVRSVSVSLDP

-125 RLPVV
+125 RLPVL

-152 GRLAKG
+152 GRLDPGTK
-158 SEPPRL
+158 PPRL

-172 PALLNLQPSG
+172 PAMLTLLPSG
-182 TSLRLT
+182 ASLRLT
-188 GRGAVRPHRREVE
+188 GRGAVRPHRSELE
-201 LAAWLRADGAGDS
+201 LAAWLGSEAAAGE

-228 DGTLRAKALQLAPLQ
+228 GGTLRAKGLQLAPLQ
-243 RLLSLPGQLAG
+243 RLLGVPGLLAG
-254 RADGTFALAWRDRQP
+254 KADGTFALAWRDRQP
-269 FCRGGAQL
+269 FCKGGAQL
-277 RQLRWRPATGLSRLE
+277 RQLRWRPATGVTRLE
-292 LPSSQ
+292 LPFSQ

-313 WGAPGSKGLQG
+313 WGAPGGKGLQG
-324 TLRLEG
+324 TLRFEG
-330 LWQRNQLQLRQ
+330 LWQRNQLLVRQ
-341 FELARGRSWLRLK
+341 FELARGSSWLRLK
-354 GSLARRFDLTGQ
+354 GSLARSFELTGQ

-372 DLPLQAGTPAW
+372 DLPLQAGTPEW

-388 VGGSVTAR
+388 VGGSVLAR
-396 GSWRLPQLQARFGQ
+396 GPWSLPQLQARFGQ
-410 PSNPLLGRWDA
+410 PSNPLLGPWDA

-448 GLRAGEGL
+448 GLQAGEGL
-456 VPGQLDLNLELQRYP
+456 VPGQLDLSLELQRYP
-471 LERLDLLVGTQL
+471 LERLELLVGAQMW
-483 QGILQATGRVR
+483 GILQASGRVR
-494 GPLKALK
+494 GPLHALT

-518 RENWEGQWF
+518 RENWQGNWL

-542 PAPVGVLTARLDSRW
+542 PAPVGVLTARLDSSW
-557 VPRAVRLDRAG
+557 VPLQVRLERAG

-574 GSPRAY
+574 GRPRGY
-580 RWQASQLPLDGLQ
+580 RWQAIQMPLDGLQ
-593 LALGPNSR
+593 LALGPKSR
-601 RQPLQAQLSGQGLL
+601 RQPLQALLSGEGLL

-630 PVFLGVWGKSGQA
+630 PVFLGVWGKAAQA
-643 NIRYAKR
+643 NFRYAKR
-650 RYSVQ
+650 RFSAE
-655 GAISPLA
+655 GAIAPLA
-662 GGNLAIDWSGV
+662 GGNLAIEWSGV

-693 QLVRAWPQW
+693 QLVRAWPLW
-702 RGGSAPILGRASD
+702 RGEGAPILGRASD
-715 IGTLLIDTFSGSV
+715 IGTLLIDAFGGSV
-728 QDQLRALELARD
+728 QDQLRALELARA

-750 RQSSPQERL
+750 RQSTPQERL
-759 QRLAGQID
+759 QQLAGQID
-767 ADLRLDGASLLEAR
+767 ADLRLDGPSLLEAR
-781 ADLQARAHLWLPEEN
+781 ADLEARAHLWLPEAN

-802 SVPVLV
+802 AVPVLV
-808 KFTGPLRRGAG
+808 KFSGPLRWGAG

-834 TPVPAGLRGRLSLQ
+834 TPVPAGLRGRLSIQ

-862 NISLVDGYLRETA
+862 NISLVDGYLGETA
-875 LVLERD
+875 LVLERG
-881 TIQLEQARLLLDLS
+881 TIQLEQARLLADLS

-910 VPLDPGKQG
+910 VPLDSGQQG

-934 AGLAQPALQWNQ
+934 VGLAQPALEWNQ
-946 GTGDLQLLVRGSVRE
+946 GSGDLQLLVRGSVSQ

-1002 AKVGDKGVV
+1002 AKVGDKGVL
-1011 RGSGSLGLFRPDAT
+1011 RSQGSLGLFRPEAT

-1030 ANLKVELEK
+1030 ATLKVELEK
-1039 VPFAMSRIKAV
+1039 VPFAMPRIKAV
-1050 ADGSLQIGGS
+1050 ADGALQIGGS
-1060 VAALDI
+1060 LAALDI
-1066 GGELAVSRGSVNVQ
+1066 GGELVIARGNVNVQ

-1102 SRWNYDQPLV
+1102 SRWDYGQPLV

-1123 EALRAAVP
+1123 EALRATLP
-1131 NASFVGFD
+1131 NASFVRFD

-1144 LGPDLRVG
+1144 LGPDLKVG

-1198 PESPNVAVFTPSMG
+1198 PDSPNVAVFTPSMG

-1225 SDNLPSTSGIGTAGS
+1225 SDNLPTTSGIGTAGS
-1240 LSLQDF
+1240 LSLQDS
-1246 QAAGATNSLDQ
+1246 QAVGATNSLDQ
-1257 LNLVQVFLSVSGP
+1257 LNLVRVFLSVSGP

-1289 RLQALIG
+1289 RLLALIG

-1333 QRLSFALYPTYVN
+1333 QRLSFALFPTYVN
-1346 QAVSSGDAR
+1346 QGVANSAER

-1369 IGLDLSERF
+1369 IGLDFTERF

-1406 LQGAVDAQ
+1406 LQGAIDAQ

>member
-8 NPGPVPASPSLAP
+8 NPGPVPASSSLAP
-21 PPSPQGQGSFRLL
+21 PPWPRGSGGVRLL
-34 AAITGGCGALLL
+34 AALTGGCGTLFLLA
-46 LVWGGDQ
+46 WGGDQ
-53 ALRKLYE
+53 ALRKLYQ

-70 SQLAGHPV
+70 SQLSGHPV
-78 ELGGYQGLGWG
+78 ELGEYQGLGWG

-105 SSVLVRSVLVSVDP
+105 STVLVRSVSVSLDP

-125 RLPVV
+125 RLPVL

-152 GRLAKG
+152 GRLDPGTK
-158 SEPPRL
+158 PPRL

-172 PALLNLQPSG
+172 PAMLTLLPSG
-182 TSLRLT
+182 ASLRLT
-188 GRGAVRPHRREVE
+188 GRGAVRPHRSELE
-201 LAAWLRADGAGDS
+201 LAAWLGSEAAAGE

-228 DGTLRAKALQLAPLQ
+228 GGTLRAKGLQLAPLQ
-243 RLLSLPGQLAG
+243 RLLGVPGLLAG
-254 RADGTFALAWRDRQP
+254 KADGTFALAWRDRQP
-269 FCRGGAQL
+269 FCKGGAQL
-277 RQLRWRPATGLSRLE
+277 RQLRWRPATGVTRLE
-292 LPSSQ
+292 LPFSQ

-313 WGAPGSKGLQG
+313 WGAPGGKGLQG
-324 TLRLEG
+324 TLRFEG
-330 LWQRNQLQLRQ
+330 LWQRNQLLVRQ
-341 FELARGRSWLRLK
+341 FELARGSSWLRLK
-354 GSLARRFDLTGQ
+354 GSLARSFELTGQ

-372 DLPLQAGTPAW
+372 DLPLQAGTPEW

-388 VGGSVTAR
+388 VGGSVLAR
-396 GSWRLPQLQARFGQ
+396 GPWSLPQLQARFGQ

-448 GLRAGEGL
+448 GLQAGEGL
-456 VPGQLDLNLELQRYP
+456 VPGQLDLSLELQRYP
-471 LERLDLLVGTQL
+471 LERLELLVGAQMR
-483 QGILQATGRVR
+483 GILQASGRVR
-494 GPLKALK
+494 GPLHALT

-518 RENWEGQWF
+518 RENWQGNWL

-542 PAPVGVLTARLDSRW
+542 PAPVGVLTARLDSSW
-557 VPRAVRLDRAG
+557 VPLQVRLERAG

-574 GSPRAY
+574 GRPRGY
-580 RWQASQLPLDGLQ
+580 RWQAIQMPLDGLQ
-593 LALGPNSR
+593 LALGPKSR
-601 RQPLQAQLSGQGLL
+601 RQPLQALLSGEVLL
-615 ELQPLAFSGSAQLDR
+615 ELQPLAFSGNVQLDR
-630 PVFLGVWGKSGQA
+630 PVFFGVWGKSAQA
-643 NIRYAKR
+643 NFRYAKR
-650 RYSVQ
+650 RYSAQ
-655 GAISPLA
+655 GAIPPLA

-693 QLVRAWPQW
+693 QLVRAWPLW
-702 RGGSAPILGRASD
+702 RGEEAPILGRASD
-715 IGTLLIDTFSGSV
+715 IGTLLIDAFGGSV
-728 QDQLRALELARD
+728 QDQLRALELARA

-759 QRLAGQID
+759 QQLAGQID
-767 ADLRLDGASLLEAR
+767 ADLRLDGPSLLEAR
-781 ADLQARAHLWLPEEN
+781 ADLQARAHLWLPEAN

-802 SVPVLV
+802 AVPVLV
-808 KFTGPLRRGAG
+808 KFSGPLRRGAG

-834 TPVPAGLRGRLSLQ
+834 TPVPAGLRGRLSMQ

-862 NISLVDGYLRETA
+862 NISLVDGYLGETA
-875 LVLERD
+875 LVLERG

-910 VPLDPGKQG
+910 VPLDSGQQG
-919 LELRLASRDDGLRFL
+919 LELRLASRDDGLSFL
-934 AGLAQPALQWNQ
+934 AGLAQPALEWNQ
-946 GTGDLQLLVRGSVRE
+946 GSGDLQLLVRGSVSQ

-1002 AKVGDKGVV
+1002 AKVGDKGVL
-1011 RGSGSLGLFRPDAT
+1011 RSQGSLGLFRPEAT

-1030 ANLKVELEK
+1030 ATLKVELEK
-1039 VPFAMSRIKAV
+1039 VPFAMPRIKAV
-1050 ADGSLQIGGS
+1050 ADGALQIGGS
-1060 VAALDI
+1060 LAALDI
-1066 GGELAVSRGSVNVQ
+1066 GGELAIARGSVNVQ

-1102 SRWNYDQPLV
+1102 SRWDYGQPLV

-1123 EALRAAVP
+1123 EALRATVP

-1144 LGPDLRVG
+1144 LGPDLKVG

-1198 PESPNVAVFTPSMG
+1198 PDSPNVAVFTPSMG

-1225 SDNLPSTSGIGTAGS
+1225 SDNLPTTSGIGTAGS

-1246 QAAGATNSLDQ
+1246 QAVGATNSLDQ
-1257 LNLVQVFLSVSGP
+1257 LNLVRVFLSVSGP

-1289 RLQALIG
+1289 RLLALIG

-1333 QRLSFALYPTYVN
+1333 QRLSFALFPTYVN
-1346 QAVSSGDAR
+1346 QGVANSAER

-1369 IGLDLSERF
+1369 IGLDFTERF

-1406 LQGAVDAQ
+1406 LQGAIDAQ

>member
-8 NPGPVPASPSLAP
+8 NPGPVPASSSLAP
-21 PPSPQGQGSFRLL
+21 PPWPRGSGGVRLL
-34 AAITGGCGALLL
+34 AALTGGCGTLFLLA
-46 LVWGGDQ
+46 WGGDQ
-53 ALRKLYE
+53 ALRKLYQ

-70 SQLAGHPV
+70 SQLSGHPV
-78 ELGGYQGLGWG
+78 ELGEYQGLGWG

-95 SRIAPGRLDG
+95 SRISPGRLDG
-105 SSVLVRSVLVSVDP
+105 STVLVRSVSVSLDP

-125 RLPVV
+125 RLPVL

-152 GRLAKG
+152 GRLDPGTK
-158 SEPPRL
+158 PPRL

-172 PALLNLQPSG
+172 PAMLTLLPSG
-182 TSLRLT
+182 ASLRLT
-188 GRGAVRPHRREVE
+188 GRGAVRPHRSELE
-201 LAAWLRADGAGDS
+201 LAAWLGSEAAAGE

-228 DGTLRAKALQLAPLQ
+228 GGTLRAKGLQLAPLQ
-243 RLLSLPGQLAG
+243 RLLGVPGLLAG
-254 RADGTFALAWRDRQP
+254 KADGTFALAWRDRQP
-269 FCRGGAQL
+269 FCKGGAQL
-277 RQLRWRPATGLSRLE
+277 RQLRWRPATGVTRLE
-292 LPSSQ
+292 LPFSQ

-313 WGAPGSKGLQG
+313 WGAPGGKGLQG
-324 TLRLEG
+324 TLRFEG
-330 LWQRNQLQLRQ
+330 LWQRNQLLVRQ
-341 FELARGRSWLRLK
+341 FELARGSSWLRLK
-354 GSLARRFDLTGQ
+354 GSLARSFELTGQ

-372 DLPLQAGTPAW
+372 DLPLQAGTPEW

-388 VGGSVTAR
+388 VGGSVLAR
-396 GSWRLPQLQARFGQ
+396 GPWSLPQLQARFGQ
-410 PSNPLLGRWDA
+410 PSNPLLGPWDA

-448 GLRAGEGL
+448 GLQAGEGL
-456 VPGQLDLNLELQRYP
+456 VPGQLDLSLELQRYP
-471 LERLDLLVGTQL
+471 LERLELLVGAQMR
-483 QGILQATGRVR
+483 GILQASGRVR
-494 GPLKALK
+494 GPLHALT

-518 RENWEGQWF
+518 RENWQGNWL

-542 PAPVGVLTARLDSRW
+542 PAPVGVLTARLDSSW
-557 VPRAVRLDRAG
+557 VPLQVRLERAG

-574 GSPRAY
+574 GRPRGY
-580 RWQASQLPLDGLQ
+580 RWQAIQMPLDGLQ
-593 LALGPNSR
+593 LALGPKSR
-601 RQPLQAQLSGQGLL
+601 RQPLQALLSGEGLL

-630 PVFLGVWGKSGQA
+630 PVFLGVWGKAAQA
-643 NIRYAKR
+643 NFRYAKR
-650 RYSVQ
+650 RFSAE
-655 GAISPLA
+655 GAIAPLA
-662 GGNLAIDWSGV
+662 GGNLAIEWSGV

-693 QLVRAWPQW
+693 QLVRAWPLW
-702 RGGSAPILGRASD
+702 RGEGAPILGRASD
-715 IGTLLIDTFSGSV
+715 IGTLLIDAFGGSV
-728 QDQLRALELARD
+728 QDQLRALELARA

-750 RQSSPQERL
+750 RQSTPQERL
-759 QRLAGQID
+759 QQLAGQID
-767 ADLRLDGASLLEAR
+767 ADLRLDGPSLLEAR
-781 ADLQARAHLWLPEEN
+781 ADLEARAHLWLPEAN

-802 SVPVLV
+802 AVPVLV
-808 KFTGPLRRGAG
+808 KFSGPLRWGAG

-834 TPVPAGLRGRLSLQ
+834 TPVPAGLRGRLSIQ

-862 NISLVDGYLRETA
+862 NISLVDGYLGETA
-875 LVLERD
+875 LVLERG
-881 TIQLEQARLLLDLS
+881 TIQLEQARLLADLS

-910 VPLDPGKQG
+910 VPLDSGQQG

-934 AGLAQPALQWNQ
+934 VGLAQPALEWNQ
-946 GTGDLQLLVRGSVRE
+946 GSGDLQLLVRGSVSQ

-1002 AKVGDKGVV
+1002 AKVGDKGVL
-1011 RGSGSLGLFRPDAT
+1011 RSQGSLGLFRPEAT

-1030 ANLKVELEK
+1030 ATLKVELEK
-1039 VPFAMSRIKAV
+1039 VPFAMPRIKAV
-1050 ADGSLQIGGS
+1050 ADGALQIGGS
-1060 VAALDI
+1060 LAALDI
-1066 GGELAVSRGSVNVQ
+1066 GGELVIARGNVNVQ

-1102 SRWNYDQPLV
+1102 SRWDYGQPLV

-1123 EALRAAVP
+1123 EALRATLP
-1131 NASFVGFD
+1131 NASFVRFD

-1144 LGPDLRVG
+1144 LGPDLKVG

-1198 PESPNVAVFTPSMG
+1198 PDSPNVAVFTPSMG

-1225 SDNLPSTSGIGTAGS
+1225 SDNLPTTSGIGTAGS
-1240 LSLQDF
+1240 LSLQDS
-1246 QAAGATNSLDQ
+1246 QAVGATNSLDQ
-1257 LNLVQVFLSVSGP
+1257 LNLVRVFLSVSGP

-1289 RLQALIG
+1289 RLLALIG

-1333 QRLSFALYPTYVN
+1333 QRLSFALFPTYVN
-1346 QAVSSGDAR
+1346 QGVASGAER

-1369 IGLDLSERF
+1369 IGLDFTERF

-1406 LQGAVDAQ
+1406 LQGAIDAQ

>member
-781 ADLQARAHLWLPEEN
+781 ADLQARAHLWLPEAN

>member
-8 NPGPVPASPSLAP
+8 NPGPVPASSSLAP
-21 PPSPQGQGSFRLL
+21 PPWPRGSGGVRLL
-34 AAITGGCGALLL
+34 AALTGGCGTLFLLA
-46 LVWGGDQ
+46 WGGDQ
-53 ALRKLYE
+53 ALRKLYQ

-70 SQLAGHPV
+70 SQLSGHPV
-78 ELGGYQGLGWG
+78 ELGEYQGLGWG

-95 SRIAPGRLDG
+95 SRISPGRLDG
-105 SSVLVRSVLVSVDP
+105 STVLVRSVSVSLDP

-125 RLPVV
+125 RLPVL

-152 GRLAKG
+152 GRLDPGTK
-158 SEPPRL
+158 PPRL

-172 PALLNLQPSG
+172 PAMLTLLPSG
-182 TSLRLT
+182 ASLRLT
-188 GRGAVRPHRREVE
+188 GRGAVRPHRSELE
-201 LAAWLRADGAGDS
+201 LAAWLGSEAAAGE

-228 DGTLRAKALQLAPLQ
+228 GGTLRAKGLQLAPLQ
-243 RLLSLPGQLAG
+243 RLLGVPGLLAG
-254 RADGTFALAWRDRQP
+254 KADGTFALAWRDRQP
-269 FCRGGAQL
+269 FCKGGAQL
-277 RQLRWRPATGLSRLE
+277 RQLRWRPATGVTRLE
-292 LPSSQ
+292 LPFSQ

-313 WGAPGSKGLQG
+313 WGAPGGKGLQG
-324 TLRLEG
+324 TLRFEG
-330 LWQRNQLQLRQ
+330 LWQRNQLLVRQ
-341 FELARGRSWLRLK
+341 FELARGSSWLRLK
-354 GSLARRFDLTGQ
+354 GSLARTFELTGQ

-372 DLPLQAGTPAW
+372 DLPLQAGTPEW

-388 VGGSVTAR
+388 VGGSVLAR
-396 GSWRLPQLQARFGQ
+396 GPWSLPQLQARFGQ
-410 PSNPLLGRWDA
+410 PSNPLLGPWDA

-448 GLRAGEGL
+448 GLQAGEGL
-456 VPGQLDLNLELQRYP
+456 VPGQLDLSLELQRYP
-471 LERLDLLVGTQL
+471 LERLELLVGAQMW
-483 QGILQATGRVR
+483 GILQASGRVR
-494 GPLKALK
+494 GPLHALT

-518 RENWEGQWF
+518 RENWQGNWL

-542 PAPVGVLTARLDSRW
+542 PAPVGVLTARLDSSW
-557 VPRAVRLDRAG
+557 VPLQVRLERAG

-574 GSPRAY
+574 GRPRGY
-580 RWQASQLPLDGLQ
+580 RWQAIQMPLDGLQ
-593 LALGPNSR
+593 LALGPKSR
-601 RQPLQAQLSGQGLL
+601 RQPLQALLSGEGLL

-630 PVFLGVWGKSGQA
+630 PVFLGVWGKAAQA
-643 NIRYAKR
+643 NFRYAKR
-650 RYSVQ
+650 RFSAE
-655 GAISPLA
+655 GAIAPLA
-662 GGNLAIDWSGV
+662 GGNLAIEWSGV

-693 QLVRAWPQW
+693 QLVRAWPLW
-702 RGGSAPILGRASD
+702 RGEGAPILGRASD
-715 IGTLLIDTFSGSV
+715 IGTLLIDAFGGSV
-728 QDQLRALELARD
+728 QDQLRALELARA

-750 RQSSPQERL
+750 RQSTPQERL
-759 QRLAGQID
+759 QQLAGQID
-767 ADLRLDGASLLEAR
+767 ADLRLDGPSLLEAR
-781 ADLQARAHLWLPEEN
+781 ADLEARAHLWLPEAN

-802 SVPVLV
+802 AVPVLV
-808 KFTGPLRRGAG
+808 KFSGPLRWGAG

-834 TPVPAGLRGRLSLQ
+834 TPVPAGLRGRLSIQ

-862 NISLVDGYLRETA
+862 NISLVDGYLGETA
-875 LVLERD
+875 LVLERG
-881 TIQLEQARLLLDLS
+881 TIQLEQARLLADLS

-910 VPLDPGKQG
+910 VPLDSGQQG

-934 AGLAQPALQWNQ
+934 VGLAQPALEWNQ
-946 GTGDLQLLVRGSVRE
+946 GSGDLQLLVRGSVSQ

-1002 AKVGDKGVV
+1002 AKVGDKGVL
-1011 RGSGSLGLFRPDAT
+1011 RSQGSLGLFRPEAT

-1030 ANLKVELEK
+1030 ATLKVELEK
-1039 VPFAMSRIKAV
+1039 VPFAMPRIKAV
-1050 ADGSLQIGGS
+1050 ADGALQIGGS
-1060 VAALDI
+1060 LAALDI
-1066 GGELAVSRGSVNVQ
+1066 GGELVIARGNVNVQ

-1102 SRWNYDQPLV
+1102 SRWDYGQPLV

-1123 EALRAAVP
+1123 EALRATLP
-1131 NASFVGFD
+1131 NASFVRFD

-1144 LGPDLRVG
+1144 LGPDLKVG

-1198 PESPNVAVFTPSMG
+1198 PDSPNVAVFTPSMG

-1225 SDNLPSTSGIGTAGS
+1225 SDNLPTTSGIGTAGS
-1240 LSLQDF
+1240 LSLQDS
-1246 QAAGATNSLDQ
+1246 QAVGATNSLDQ
-1257 LNLVQVFLSVSGP
+1257 LNLVRVFLSVSGP

-1289 RLQALIG
+1289 RLLALIG

-1333 QRLSFALYPTYVN
+1333 QRLSFALFPTYVN
-1346 QAVSSGDAR
+1346 QGVANSAER

-1369 IGLDLSERF
+1369 IGLDFTERF

-1406 LQGAVDAQ
+1406 LQGAIDAQ

>member
-8 NPGPVPASPSLAP
+8 NPGPVPASSSLAP
-21 PPSPQGQGSFRLL
+21 PPWPRGSGGVRLL
-34 AAITGGCGALLL
+34 AALTGGCGTLFLLA
-46 LVWGGDQ
+46 WGGDQ
-53 ALRKLYE
+53 ALRKLYQ

-70 SQLAGHPV
+70 SQLSGHPV
-78 ELGGYQGLGWG
+78 ELGEYQGLGWG

-95 SRIAPGRLDG
+95 SRISPGRLDG
-105 SSVLVRSVLVSVDP
+105 STVLVRSVSVSLDP

-125 RLPVV
+125 RLPVL

-152 GRLAKG
+152 GRLDPGTK
-158 SEPPRL
+158 PPRL

-172 PALLNLQPSG
+172 PAMLTLLPSG
-182 TSLRLT
+182 ASLRLT
-188 GRGAVRPHRREVE
+188 GRGAVRPHRSELE
-201 LAAWLRADGAGDS
+201 LAAWLGSEAAAGE

-228 DGTLRAKALQLAPLQ
+228 GGTLRAKGLQLAPLQ
-243 RLLSLPGQLAG
+243 RLLGVPGLLAG
-254 RADGTFALAWRDRQP
+254 KADGTFALAWRDRQP
-269 FCRGGAQL
+269 FCKGGAQL
-277 RQLRWRPATGLSRLE
+277 RQLRWRPATGVTRLE
-292 LPSSQ
+292 LPFSQ

-313 WGAPGSKGLQG
+313 WGAPGGKGLQG
-324 TLRLEG
+324 TLRFEG
-330 LWQRNQLQLRQ
+330 LWQRNQLLVRQ
-341 FELARGRSWLRLK
+341 FELARGSSWLRLK
-354 GSLARRFDLTGQ
+354 GSLARTFELTGQ

-372 DLPLQAGTPAW
+372 DLPLQAGTPEW

-388 VGGSVTAR
+388 VGGSVLAR
-396 GSWRLPQLQARFGQ
+396 GPWSLPQLQARFGQ
-410 PSNPLLGRWDA
+410 PSNPLLGPWDA

-448 GLRAGEGL
+448 GLQAGEGL
-456 VPGQLDLNLELQRYP
+456 VPGQLDLSLELQRYP
-471 LERLDLLVGTQL
+471 LERLELLVGAQMR
-483 QGILQATGRVR
+483 GILQASGRVR
-494 GPLKALK
+494 GPLHALT

-518 RENWEGQWF
+518 RENWQGNWL

-542 PAPVGVLTARLDSRW
+542 PAPVGVLTARLDSSW
-557 VPRAVRLDRAG
+557 VPLQVRLERAG

-574 GSPRAY
+574 GRPRGY
-580 RWQASQLPLDGLQ
+580 RWQAIQMPLDGLQ
-593 LALGPNSR
+593 LALGPKSR
-601 RQPLQAQLSGQGLL
+601 RQPLQALLSGEGLL

-630 PVFLGVWGKSGQA
+630 PVFLGVWGKAAQA
-643 NIRYAKR
+643 NFRYAKR
-650 RYSVQ
+650 RFSAE
-655 GAISPLA
+655 GAIAPLA
-662 GGNLAIDWSGV
+662 GGNLAIEWSGV

-693 QLVRAWPQW
+693 QLVRAWPLW
-702 RGGSAPILGRASD
+702 RGEGAPILGRASD
-715 IGTLLIDTFSGSV
+715 IGTLLIDAFGGSV
-728 QDQLRALELARD
+728 QDQLRALELARA

-750 RQSSPQERL
+750 RQSTPQERL
-759 QRLAGQID
+759 QQLAGQID
-767 ADLRLDGASLLEAR
+767 ADLRLDGPSLLEAR
-781 ADLQARAHLWLPEEN
+781 ADLEARAHLWLPEAN

-802 SVPVLV
+802 AVPVLV
-808 KFTGPLRRGAG
+808 KFSGPLRWGAG

-834 TPVPAGLRGRLSLQ
+834 TPVPAGLRGRLSIQ

-862 NISLVDGYLRETA
+862 NISLVDGYLGETA
-875 LVLERD
+875 LVLERG
-881 TIQLEQARLLLDLS
+881 TIQLEQARLLADLS

-910 VPLDPGKQG
+910 VPLDSGQQG

-934 AGLAQPALQWNQ
+934 VGLAQPALEWNQ
-946 GTGDLQLLVRGSVRE
+946 GSGDLQLLVRGSVSQ

-1002 AKVGDKGVV
+1002 AKVGDKGVL
-1011 RGSGSLGLFRPDAT
+1011 RSQGSLGLFRPEAT

-1030 ANLKVELEK
+1030 ATLKVELEK
-1039 VPFAMSRIKAV
+1039 VPFAMPRIKAV
-1050 ADGSLQIGGS
+1050 ADGALQIGGS
-1060 VAALDI
+1060 LAALDI
-1066 GGELAVSRGSVNVQ
+1066 GGELVIARGNVNVQ

-1102 SRWNYDQPLV
+1102 SRWDYGQPLV

-1123 EALRAAVP
+1123 EALRATLP
-1131 NASFVGFD
+1131 NASFVRFD

-1144 LGPDLRVG
+1144 LGPDLKVG

-1198 PESPNVAVFTPSMG
+1198 PDSPNVAVFTPSMG

-1225 SDNLPSTSGIGTAGS
+1225 SDNLPTTSGIGTAGS
-1240 LSLQDF
+1240 LSLQDS
-1246 QAAGATNSLDQ
+1246 QAVGATNSLDQ
-1257 LNLVQVFLSVSGP
+1257 LNLVRVFLSVSGP

-1289 RLQALIG
+1289 RLLALIG

-1333 QRLSFALYPTYVN
+1333 QRLSFALFPTYVN
-1346 QAVSSGDAR
+1346 QGVANSAER

-1369 IGLDLSERF
+1369 IGLDFTERF

-1406 LQGAVDAQ
+1406 LQGAIDAQ

>member
-8 NPGPVPASPSLAP
+8 NPGPVPASSSLAP
-21 PPSPQGQGSFRLL
+21 PPWPRGSGGVRLL
-34 AAITGGCGALLL
+34 AALTGGCGTLFLLA
-46 LVWGGDQ
+46 WGGDQ
-53 ALRKLYE
+53 ALRKLYQ

-70 SQLAGHPV
+70 SQLSGHPV
-78 ELGGYQGLGWG
+78 ELGEYQGLGWG

-95 SRIAPGRLDG
+95 SRISPGRLDG
-105 SSVLVRSVLVSVDP
+105 STVLVRSVSVSLDP

-125 RLPVV
+125 RLPVL

-152 GRLAKG
+152 GRLDPGTK
-158 SEPPRL
+158 PPRL

-172 PALLNLQPSG
+172 PAMLTLLPSG
-182 TSLRLT
+182 ASLRLT
-188 GRGAVRPHRREVE
+188 GRGAVRPHRSELE
-201 LAAWLRADGAGDS
+201 LAAWLGSEAAAGE

-228 DGTLRAKALQLAPLQ
+228 GGTLRAKGLQLAPLQ
-243 RLLSLPGQLAG
+243 RLLGVPGLLAG
-254 RADGTFALAWRDRQP
+254 KADGTFALAWRDRQP
-269 FCRGGAQL
+269 FCKGGAQL
-277 RQLRWRPATGLSRLE
+277 RQLRWRPATGVTRLE
-292 LPSSQ
+292 LPFSQ

-313 WGAPGSKGLQG
+313 WGAPGGKGLQG
-324 TLRLEG
+324 TLRFEG
-330 LWQRNQLQLRQ
+330 LWQRNQLLVRQ
-341 FELARGRSWLRLK
+341 FELARGSSWLRLK
-354 GSLARRFDLTGQ
+354 GSLARSFELTGQ

-372 DLPLQAGTPAW
+372 DLPLQAGTPEW

-388 VGGSVTAR
+388 VGGSVLAR
-396 GSWRLPQLQARFGQ
+396 GPWSLPQLQARFGQ
-410 PSNPLLGRWDA
+410 PSNPLLGPWDA
-421 VLDWRDK
+421 VLAWRDK

-448 GLRAGEGL
+448 GLQAGEGL
-456 VPGQLDLNLELQRYP
+456 VPGQLDLSLELQRYP
-471 LERLDLLVGTQL
+471 LERLELLVGAQMW
-483 QGILQATGRVR
+483 GILQASGRVR
-494 GPLKALK
+494 GPLHALT

-518 RENWEGQWF
+518 RENWQGNWL

-542 PAPVGVLTARLDSRW
+542 PAPVGVLTARLDSSW
-557 VPRAVRLDRAG
+557 VPLQVRLERAG

-574 GSPRAY
+574 GRPRGY
-580 RWQASQLPLDGLQ
+580 RWQAIQMPLDGLQ
-593 LALGPNSR
+593 LALGPKSR
-601 RQPLQAQLSGQGLL
+601 RQPLQALLSGEGLL

-630 PVFLGVWGKSGQA
+630 PVFLGVWGKAAQA
-643 NIRYAKR
+643 NFRYAKR
-650 RYSVQ
+650 RFSAE
-655 GAISPLA
+655 GAIAPLA
-662 GGNLAIDWSGV
+662 GGNLAIEWSGV

-693 QLVRAWPQW
+693 QLVRAWPLW
-702 RGGSAPILGRASD
+702 RGEGAPILGRASD
-715 IGTLLIDTFSGSV
+715 IGTLLIDAFGGSV
-728 QDQLRALELARD
+728 QDQLRALELARA

-750 RQSSPQERL
+750 RQSTPQERL
-759 QRLAGQID
+759 QQLAGQID
-767 ADLRLDGASLLEAR
+767 ADLRLDGPSLLEAR
-781 ADLQARAHLWLPEEN
+781 ADLEARAHLWLPEAN

-802 SVPVLV
+802 AVPVLV
-808 KFTGPLRRGAG
+808 KFSGPLRWGAG

-834 TPVPAGLRGRLSLQ
+834 TPVPAGLRGRLSIQ

-862 NISLVDGYLRETA
+862 NISLVDGYLGETA
-875 LVLERD
+875 LVLERG
-881 TIQLEQARLLLDLS
+881 TIQLEQARLLADLS

-910 VPLDPGKQG
+910 VPLDSGQQG

-934 AGLAQPALQWNQ
+934 VGLAQPALEWNQ
-946 GTGDLQLLVRGSVRE
+946 GSGDLQLLVRGSVSQ

-1002 AKVGDKGVV
+1002 AKVGDKGVL
-1011 RGSGSLGLFRPDAT
+1011 RSQGSLGLFRPEAT

-1030 ANLKVELEK
+1030 ATLKVELEK
-1039 VPFAMSRIKAV
+1039 VPFAMPRIKAV
-1050 ADGSLQIGGS
+1050 ADGALQIGGS
-1060 VAALDI
+1060 LAALDI
-1066 GGELAVSRGSVNVQ
+1066 GGELVIARGNVNVQ

-1102 SRWNYDQPLV
+1102 SRWDYGQPLV

-1123 EALRAAVP
+1123 EALRATLP
-1131 NASFVGFD
+1131 NASFVRFD

-1144 LGPDLRVG
+1144 LGPDLKVG

-1198 PESPNVAVFTPSMG
+1198 PDSPNVAVFTPSMG

-1225 SDNLPSTSGIGTAGS
+1225 SDNLPTTSGIGTAGS
-1240 LSLQDF
+1240 LSLQDS
-1246 QAAGATNSLDQ
+1246 QAVGATNSLDQ
-1257 LNLVQVFLSVSGP
+1257 LNLVRVFLSVSGP

-1289 RLQALIG
+1289 RLLALIG

-1333 QRLSFALYPTYVN
+1333 QRLSFALFPTYVN
-1346 QAVSSGDAR
+1346 QGVANSAER

-1369 IGLDLSERF
+1369 IGLDFTERF

-1395 NLNFKA
+1395 NLNLKA

-1406 LQGAVDAQ
+1406 LQGAIDSQ
-1414 GAWQTQLQLF
+1414 GSWQTQLQLF

>member
-1 MAELPEQ
+1 
-8 NPGPVPASPSLAP
+8 
-21 PPSPQGQGSFRLL
+21 
-34 AAITGGCGALLL
+34 
-46 LVWGGDQ
+46 
-53 ALRKLYE
+53 
-60 HWRPRLEQPL
+60 
-70 SQLAGHPV
+70 
-78 ELGGYQGLGWG
+78 
-89 GLRIGP
+89 
-95 SRIAPGRLDG
+95 
-105 SSVLVRSVLVSVDP
+105 
-119 LASLRQ
+119 
-125 RLPVV
+125 
-130 HVGLAGVR
+130 
-138 AELRRNSQ
+138 
-146 GQYWVP
+146 
-152 GRLAKG
+152 
-158 SEPPRL
+158 
-164 DLRLRLVD
+164 
-172 PALLNLQPSG
+172 
-182 TSLRLT
+182 
-188 GRGAVRPHRREVE
+188 
-201 LAAWLRADGAGDS
+201 
-214 LAMELQ
+214 
-220 GNWQSQRW
+220 
-228 DGTLRAKALQLAPLQ
+228 
-243 RLLSLPGQLAG
+243 
-254 RADGTFALAWRDRQP
+254 
-269 FCRGGAQL
+269 
-277 RQLRWRPATGLSRLE
+277 
-292 LPSSQ
+292 
-297 LRCSGQA
+297 
-304 LELDRSAWR
+304 
-313 WGAPGSKGLQG
+313 
-324 TLRLEG
+324 
-330 LWQRNQLQLRQ
+330 
-341 FELARGRSWLRLK
+341 
-354 GSLARRFDLTGQ
+354 
-366 WQLRPG
+366 
-372 DLPLQAGTPAW
+372 
-383 VLNQQ
+383 
-388 VGGSVTAR
+388 
-396 GSWRLPQLQARFGQ
+396 
-410 PSNPLLGRWDA
+410 LLGRWDA

-518 RENWEGQWF
+518 RENWQGQWF

-542 PAPVGVLTARLDSRW
+542 PAPLGVLTARLDSRW

-601 RQPLQAQLSGQGLL
+601 RQPLQARLSGQGLL

-630 PVFLGVWGKSGQA
+630 PVFLGVWGKSAQA

-702 RGGSAPILGRASD
+702 RAGSAPILGRASD

-728 QDQLRALELARD
+728 QDQLRALELARA

-781 ADLQARAHLWLPEEN
+781 ADLQARAHLWLPEAN

-875 LVLERD
+875 LVLERS

-895 LRAAGASSSVELAGV
+895 LRAAGALSSVELAGV

-946 GTGDLQLLVRGSVRE
+946 GSGDLQLLVRGSVRE
-961 PIANGFLRFRGAQLQ
+961 PIANGFLRFRDVQLQ

-1011 RGSGSLGLFRPDAT
+1011 RGSGSLGLFRPEAT

-1066 GGELAVSRGSVNVQ
+1066 GGELAISRGSVNVQ

-1246 QAAGATNSLDQ
+1246 QAVGATNSLDQ

-1289 RLQALIG
+1289 RLLALIG

>member
-8 NPGPVPASPSLAP
+8 NPGPVPASSSLAP
-21 PPSPQGQGSFRLL
+21 PPWPRGSGGVRLL
-34 AAITGGCGALLL
+34 AALTGGCGTLFLLA
-46 LVWGGDQ
+46 WGGDQ
-53 ALRKLYE
+53 ALRKLYQ

-70 SQLAGHPV
+70 SQLSGHPV
-78 ELGGYQGLGWG
+78 ELGEYQGLGWG

-95 SRIAPGRLDG
+95 SRISPGRLDG
-105 SSVLVRSVLVSVDP
+105 STVLVRSVSVSLDP

-125 RLPVV
+125 RLPVL

-152 GRLAKG
+152 GRLDPGTK
-158 SEPPRL
+158 PPRL

-172 PALLNLQPSG
+172 PVMLNLLPSG
-182 TSLRLT
+182 ASLRLT
-188 GRGAVRPHRREVE
+188 GRGAVRPHRSELE
-201 LAAWLRADGAGDS
+201 LAAWLGSEAAAGE

-228 DGTLRAKALQLAPLQ
+228 GGTLRAKGLQLAPLQ
-243 RLLSLPGQLAG
+243 RLLGVPGLLAG
-254 RADGTFALAWRDRQP
+254 KADGTFALAWRDRQP
-269 FCRGGAQL
+269 FCKGGAQL
-277 RQLRWRPATGLSRLE
+277 RQLRWRPATGVTRLE
-292 LPSSQ
+292 LPFSQ

-313 WGAPGSKGLQG
+313 WGAPGGKGLQG
-324 TLRLEG
+324 TLRFEG
-330 LWQRNQLQLRQ
+330 LWQRNQLLVRQ
-341 FELARGRSWLRLK
+341 FELARGSSWLRLK
-354 GSLARRFDLTGQ
+354 GSLARSFELTGQ

-372 DLPLQAGTPAW
+372 DLPLQAGTPEW

-388 VGGSVTAR
+388 VGGSVLAR
-396 GSWRLPQLQARFGQ
+396 GPWSLPQLQARFGQ
-410 PSNPLLGRWDA
+410 PSNPLLGPWDA

-448 GLRAGEGL
+448 GLQAGEGL
-456 VPGQLDLNLELQRYP
+456 VPGQLDLSLELQRYP
-471 LERLDLLVGTQL
+471 LERLELLVGAQMW
-483 QGILQATGRVR
+483 GILQASGRVR
-494 GPLKALK
+494 GPLHALT

-518 RENWEGQWF
+518 RENWQGNWL

-542 PAPVGVLTARLDSRW
+542 PAPVGVLTARLDSSW
-557 VPRAVRLDRAG
+557 VPLQVRLERAG

-574 GSPRAY
+574 GRPRGY
-580 RWQASQLPLDGLQ
+580 RWQAIQMPLDGLQ
-593 LALGPNSR
+593 LALGPKSR
-601 RQPLQAQLSGQGLL
+601 RQPLQALLSGEGLL

-630 PVFLGVWGKSGQA
+630 PVFLGVWGKAAQA
-643 NIRYAKR
+643 NFRYAKR
-650 RYSVQ
+650 RFSAE
-655 GAISPLA
+655 GAIAPLA
-662 GGNLAIDWSGV
+662 GGNLAIEWSGV

-693 QLVRAWPQW
+693 QLVRAWPLW
-702 RGGSAPILGRASD
+702 RGEGAPILGRASD
-715 IGTLLIDTFSGSV
+715 IGTLLIDAFGGSV
-728 QDQLRALELARD
+728 QDQLRALELARA
-740 RLSAA
+740 RLSVA

-750 RQSSPQERL
+750 RQSTPQERL
-759 QRLAGQID
+759 QQLAGQID
-767 ADLRLDGASLLEAR
+767 ADLRLDGPSLLEAR
-781 ADLQARAHLWLPEEN
+781 ADLEARAHLWLPEAN

-802 SVPVLV
+802 AVPVLV
-808 KFTGPLRRGAG
+808 KFSGPLRWGAG

-834 TPVPAGLRGRLSLQ
+834 TPVPAGLRGRLSIQ

-862 NISLVDGYLRETA
+862 NISLVDGYLGETA
-875 LVLERD
+875 LVLERG
-881 TIQLEQARLLLDLS
+881 TIQLEQARLLADLS

-910 VPLDPGKQG
+910 VPLDSGQQG

-934 AGLAQPALQWNQ
+934 VGLAQPALEWNQ
-946 GTGDLQLLVRGSVRE
+946 GSGDLQLLVRGSVSQ

-1002 AKVGDKGVV
+1002 AKVGDKGVL
-1011 RGSGSLGLFRPDAT
+1011 RSQGSLGLFRPEAT

-1030 ANLKVELEK
+1030 ATLKVELEK
-1039 VPFAMSRIKAV
+1039 VPFAMPRIKAV
-1050 ADGSLQIGGS
+1050 ADGALQIGGS
-1060 VAALDI
+1060 LAALDI
-1066 GGELAVSRGSVNVQ
+1066 GGELVIARGNVNVQ

-1102 SRWNYDQPLV
+1102 SRWDYGQPLV

-1123 EALRAAVP
+1123 EALRATLP
-1131 NASFVGFD
+1131 NASFVRFD

-1144 LGPDLRVG
+1144 LGPDLKVG

-1198 PESPNVAVFTPSMG
+1198 PDSPNVAVFTPSMG

-1225 SDNLPSTSGIGTAGS
+1225 SDNLPTTSGIGTAGS
-1240 LSLQDF
+1240 LSLQDS
-1246 QAAGATNSLDQ
+1246 QAVGATNSLDQ
-1257 LNLVQVFLSVSGP
+1257 LNLVRVFLSVSGP

-1289 RLQALIG
+1289 RLLALIG

-1333 QRLSFALYPTYVN
+1333 QRLSFALFPTYVN
-1346 QAVSSGDAR
+1346 QGVANSAER

-1369 IGLDLSERF
+1369 IGLDFTERF

-1406 LQGAVDAQ
+1406 LQGAIDAQ